1 MANWDNLKAAIQ
13 DVIKENGNE
22 EITGQVLQNT
32 LLSIVNNLG
41 ENATFAG
48 FATPT
53 TNPGTPDGVIFYI
66 ATQQGTYQYF
76 NNLVVNKGE
85 TAIFLYKT
93 SWTKIS
99 VAVAPAVPNILQ
111 NSGKSST
118 AVMSQNAVT
127 TIVGIDDVPQF
138 SDQTSYQ
145 AGDFVRYTGL
155 IFKFTAAHSAGKWK
169 GTDTTPS
176 NLAEYIKA
184 TTGATVE
191 AVQEWGDSET
201 DVMSQKALTDR
212 MFKDRIQKFETTNIY
227 YKGDYVVHDNKLYQ
241 LYYTDSHIGEWDEGV
256 FKEANISEFIL
267 GLGMYASKMG
277 ENTSGNP
284 STEAQRLSY
293 NFIDVA
299 TGHPVC
305 YSFYR
310 ALTKY
315 NDIAY
320 LYYVK
325 SEEIDN
331 PDDFSIGYLGGE
343 PVGLKSEEA
352 PFLCGITKN
361 KTGASTFMEGIGR
374 TYIFNVVGVDFIS
387 TETLGSDRMFSD
399 YEYAFLKENFQLT
412 TNGWRD
418 TAYLRKVSD
427 NTGTARYFVL
437 STNAKVSPSADSRY
451 NMISFKERVFPTVS
465 KSRLISPMWDGTTFT
480 IRQEIL
486 DLFALDSKYD
496 LKDNATALLYVK
508 DCPIIKRFRY
518 KNSVTGDWRELYF
531 DGKDDADRQKIWCWK
546 QAESNEHKEY
556 YLRRE
561 ENGDNNTYYF
571 PVEEM
576 MCRGKVHI
584 SPAPAGGSSDRFA
597 INLFDKG
604 NNLIATSQGYKN
616 TETEFDYL
624 EFTNKVV
631 DTRRTLKYF
640 NGGYANLYLT
650 EEPTNDFVQ
659 PTGSNLVTKYN
670 LINAHVYYKN
680 NRLEPKIQATNIGG
694 AVMYVPCEEGE
705 TYMVGDA
712 VKNNGIANESMH
724 TDNPVI
730 FLDENKS
737 IVSAFTK
744 EQVTYLKG
752 FSTFWNT
759 GDFNIGYNGYIKFTA
774 PAGAKYMYI
783 QVVKCLTPY
792 EGDIT
797 DYPIIVCKEKDVLAA
812 IKTAEKL
819 IYSGVVTGAE
829 ISLPKRNT
837 FKNIWILGDSLAG
850 GRGNLATFEGQ
861 PEAGWLRYF
870 IEAAKPRSVY
880 NSSAGGF
887 TLTDASK
894 TFVDDVVQ
902 SPSRSFI
909 SLLESVIYRY
919 QEQPEVT
926 HDIPTPDYVF
936 ICGCANDMG
945 KTRGTEVT
953 GNFSGVSYIN
963 EADMQSEDINPDSLS
978 YDDLMDK
985 IFIRHNVDNVSYLNE
1000 MNEVP
1005 IFKIAGAVRYI
1016 VLRVGN
1022 LFPNCKFV
1030 VSTNLINAQS
1040 FSYSAQENCNKE
1052 LRWIANRL
1060 SIPVID
1066 VARRTNTP
1074 PLWEYKRQGVE
1085 TLTHRFLAD
1094 GVHFSGGQDSNNEG
1108 FNTSA
1113 AMRMGYLFA
1122 AEFERICEYDSTQN
1136 IETFDFDTYPH
1147 DKNVIFNS

>member
-48 FATPT
+48 LATPT
-53 TNPGTPDGVIFYI
+53 MNPGTPDGVIFYV

-76 NNLVVNKGE
+76 NNLAVNKGE

-93 SWTKIS
+93 NWTKIS
-99 VAVAPAVPNILQ
+99 IAVAPSVPNVLQ
-111 NSGKSST
+111 NSGASAT
-118 AVMSQNAVT
+118 DVMSQNAVT
-127 TIVGIDDVPQF
+127 AIVGIDDVPQF
-138 SDQTSYQ
+138 SEQTSYQ

-155 IFKFTAAHSAGKWK
+155 IFKFSAAHSAGQWK
-169 GTDTTPS
+169 GTDATPS
-176 NLAEYIKA
+176 SLAEYIKA

-201 DVMSQKALTDR
+201 DVMSQKALTDKI
-212 MFKDRIQKFETTNIY
+212 FKNGIRKFESSNQY
-227 YKGDYVVHDNKLYQ
+227 YKGNYVVYDNKLYQ
-241 LYYTDSHIGEWDEGV
+241 LYNTDSYIGEWNANL
-256 FKEANISEFIL
+256 FREANIAEFIL
-267 GLGMYASKMG
+267 GLGMYSSKMN
-277 ENTSGNP
+277 ENTSGDP
-284 STEAQRLSY
+284 ETEAGRLSN
-293 NFIDVA
+293 NFIDVE
-299 TGHPVC
+299 TDHPIC

-310 ALTKY
+310 ALTSY

-325 SEEIDN
+325 SKRVHN
-331 PDDFSIGYLGGE
+331 PDEFDIGYLGGE
-343 PVGLKSEEA
+343 PVGLKEEET
-352 PFLCGITKN
+352 PFLCGISKD
-361 KTGASTFMEGIGR
+361 TFGQNVFHVNGR
-374 TYIFNVVGVDFIS
+374 TYVFS
-387 TETLGSDRMFSD
+387 TEGVEFASADTLSTNRFFSD
-399 YEYAFLKENFQLT
+399 YQYAFLKDNFQLT

-418 TAYLRKVSD
+418 DAYFRKVLD
-427 NTGTARYFVL
+427 NTDTAKYLV
-437 STNAKVSPSADSRY
+437 VSSVAPRVSANKWF
-451 NMISFKERVFPTVS
+451 NMFTFKGDKYPTVS
-465 KSRLISPMWDGTTFT
+465 KSHLLSPMWDGTTFT
-480 IRQEIL
+480 ILQEIL
-486 DLFALDSKYD
+486 DLFGLDSKYD

-561 ENGDNNTYYF
+561 ENSDNNTYYF

-584 SPAPAGGSSDRFA
+584 SPAPAGGKSDWFT

-604 NNLIATSQGYKN
+604 NNLIASSQGDKN
-616 TETEFDYL
+616 TESEFDYL
-624 EFTNKVV
+624 EFSNKVI
-631 DTRRTLKYF
+631 DTRRALKYF

-650 EEPTNDFVQ
+650 EEPTEDFVQ

-670 LINAHVYYKN
+670 LINAHVYYRN
-680 NRLEPKIQATNIGG
+680 NRLEPKIQSTNIGG
-694 AVMYVPCEEGE
+694 AVMYVPCEAGE

-712 VKNNGIANESMH
+712 VKGNGIANESMH
-724 TDNPVI
+724 TTNPVI

-737 IVSAFTK
+737 VVSAFTQ

-752 FSTFWNT
+752 FSTFWNI
-759 GDFNIGYNGYIKFTA
+759 GDSNIGYNGYIKFTA

-783 QVVKCLTPY
+783 QVAKCLTPY

-797 DYPIIVCKEKDVLAA
+797 DYPVIVCKEKDVLAA

-819 IYSGVVTGAE
+819 IYPGVVTGAE

-850 GRGNLATFEGQ
+850 GYGNTSTFEGGSM
-861 PEAGWLRYF
+861 PGWIRYF
-870 IEAAKPRSVY
+870 VDAVKPKSVY
-880 NSSAGGF
+880 NSSAGGY

-902 SPSRSFI
+902 NPSNSFI
-909 SLLESVIYRY
+909 ALLENTISRY
-919 QEQPEVT
+919 NEQPEVA
-926 HDIPTPDYVF
+926 HGIPTPDYVF

-945 KTRGTEVT
+945 KTRDTSVT
-953 GNFSGVSYIN
+953 GNFSTVSYIN
-963 EADMQSEDINPDSLS
+963 QEDVESVDINPDSLS
-978 YDDLMDK
+978 YDDLMDN
-985 IFIRHNVDNVSYLNE
+985 IFIRHNVDNVSYLNT
-1000 MNEVP
+1000 MDEVP

-1060 SIPVID
+1060 SIPVVD
-1066 VARRTNTP
+1066 VARRSNTP
-1074 PLWEYKRQGVE
+1074 PLWEYKRYGVE

-1094 GVHFSGGQDSNNEG
+1094 TVHFYGSSDSANNG

-1122 AEFERICEYDSTQN
+1122 AEFERICEYDSVQN
-1136 IETFDFDTYPH
+1136 IETFDFTTYPH
-1147 DKNVIFNS
+1147 DKNVIYNS

>member
-13 DVIKENGNE
+13 DVIKENDNE

-48 FATPT
+48 IATPT
-53 TNPGTPDGVIFYI
+53 TNPGTPDGVIFYV
-66 ATQQGTYQYF
+66 ATQQGKYQYF
-76 NNLVVNKGE
+76 NKLVVNKGE

-93 SWTKIS
+93 NWTKIS
-99 VAVAPAVPNILQ
+99 IAVAPAVPDVLQ
-111 NSGKSST
+111 NSGTSST
-118 AVMSQNAVT
+118 DVMSQGAVT
-127 TIVGIDDVPQF
+127 AIVGIDDVPQF
-138 SDQTSYQ
+138 SDQTSYKV
-145 AGDFVRYTGL
+145 GDFVRYTGL
-155 IFKFTAAHSAGKWK
+155 IYKFTAAHSAGQWK

-176 NLAEYIKA
+176 SLAEYIKA

-191 AVQEWGDSET
+191 AVQEWGNSQT
-201 DVMSQKALTDR
+201 DVMSQKALTD
-212 MFKDRIQKFETTNIY
+212 K
-227 YKGDYVVHDNKLYQ
+227 
-241 LYYTDSHIGEWDEGV
+241 
-256 FKEANISEFIL
+256 IL
-267 GLGMYASKMG
+267 GGLIPGFSTTTKYEKGQYVMYNNKFYEFTAAKTVGAWSDSVVTETSIIKFIMTHSLYNTMSG
-277 ENTSGNP
+277 KQSGDALTEARRVQRDLYSSRKFPYSPIIYAFPRTLVSGVALAYIYSINKNTSNP
-284 STEAQRLSY
+284 SSSDISY
-293 NFIDVA
+293 LA
-299 TGHPVC
+299 
-305 YSFYR
+305 
-310 ALTKY
+310 
-315 NDIAY
+315 
-320 LYYVK
+320 
-325 SEEIDN
+325 
-331 PDDFSIGYLGGE
+331 GE
-343 PVGLKSEEA
+343 PVGLHATET
-352 PFLCGITKN
+352 PFLCGISRN
-361 KTGASTFMEGIGR
+361 SVGQNGFNANGR
-374 TYIFNVVGVDFIS
+374 TYVFKVDNVDFAS
-387 TETLGSDRMFSD
+387 AKTLGTGRFFSD
-399 YEYAFLKENFQLT
+399 YQYAF
-412 TNGWRD
+412 
-418 TAYLRKVSD
+418 VS
-427 NTGTARYFVL
+427 GTFEIAGNWQNDGYF
-437 STNAKVSPSADSRY
+437 TNANNNGVWPYLIVSSTLPSKDNERLNLFA
-451 NMISFKERVFPTVS
+451 FKELFSPATS
-465 KSRLISPMWDGTTFT
+465 KSYLLSPMWDGTTFT

-561 ENGDNNTYYF
+561 ENSNNNTYYF

-584 SPAPAGGSSDRFA
+584 SPAPAGGNSDWFT

-604 NNLIATSQGYKN
+604 NNLISTSQGDKN

-650 EEPTNDFVQ
+650 EQPTNDFVQ

-670 LINAHVYYKN
+670 LINAHVYYRN
-680 NRLEPKIQATNIGG
+680 SRLEPKIQATNIGG
-694 AVMYVPCEEGE
+694 AVMYVPCEAGE

-712 VKNNGIANESMH
+712 VRNNGIANDSMR

-752 FSTFWNT
+752 FSTFWNI
-759 GDFNIGYNGYIKFTA
+759 GDSNVGYNGYIKFTA
-774 PAGAKYMYI
+774 PAGAKYMCI
-783 QVVKCLTPY
+783 QVAKCLTPY

-797 DYPIIVCKEKDVLAA
+797 DYPVIVCKEKDVLAA

-819 IYSGVVTGAE
+819 IYPGVVTGSE

-850 GRGNLATFEGQ
+850 GYGNTSTFEGQ
-861 PEAGWLRYF
+861 SSAGWIRYF
-870 IEAAKPRSVY
+870 IDAVKPKAVY
-880 NSSAGGF
+880 NSSAGGY

-902 SPSRSFI
+902 SPSNSFVA
-909 SLLESVIYRY
+909 LLENTISRY
-919 QEQPEVT
+919 NEQPEVQ
-926 HDIPTPDYVF
+926 HGMPAPDYVF

-945 KTRGTEVT
+945 KTRGTDVT

-963 EADMQSEDINPDSLS
+963 DADMKSEDINPDSLS
-978 YDDLMDK
+978 YDDLMDT
-985 IFIRHNVDNVSYLNE
+985 IFIRHNVDNVSYLNQ

-1022 LFPNCKFV
+1022 LFPNCKFI

-1060 SIPVID
+1060 SIPVVD

-1094 GVHFSGGQDSNNEG
+1094 GVHFYGGQDSTNNG

-1122 AEFERICEYDSTQN
+1122 SEFERICEYDSVQN
-1136 IETFDFDTYPH
+1136 IETFDFTTYPH

>member
-48 FATPT
+48 LATPA

-76 NNLVVNKGE
+76 NNLAVNKGE

-99 VAVAPAVPNILQ
+99 VAVMPSVPNVLQ
-111 NSGKSST
+111 NSGTSST
-118 AVMSQNAVT
+118 DVMSQNAVT
-127 TIVGIDDVPQF
+127 AIIGIDDVPQF
-138 SDQTSYQ
+138 SEQTSYKV
-145 AGDFVRYTGL
+145 GDFVRYTGL
-155 IFKFTAAHSAGKWK
+155 IFKFTAAHSAGQWK

-176 NLAEYIKA
+176 SLAEYIKA
-184 TTGATVE
+184 TTGAI
-191 AVQEWGDSET
+191 VQEWGDSET
-201 DVMSQKALTDR
+201 DVMSQKALTDKILGGLIPAFSTTSGYEKGQYV
-212 MFKDRIQKFETTNIY
+212 MYNNKFY
-227 YKGDYVVHDNKLYQ
+227 
-241 LYYTDSHIGEWDEGV
+241 
-256 FKEANISEFIL
+256 EFIAAKSRGAWSNSAVKETSIIKFIMTHSL
-267 GLGMYASKMG
+267 Y
-277 ENTSGNP
+277 NTMSGNQSSNP
-284 STEAQRLSY
+284 AIEAQRVQRELYSTTKFPESPVIYAFPKTLVSGVNLAYIYSINNNATSLPSSDDISY
-293 NFIDVA
+293 LA
-299 TGHPVC
+299 
-305 YSFYR
+305 
-310 ALTKY
+310 
-315 NDIAY
+315 
-320 LYYVK
+320 
-325 SEEIDN
+325 
-331 PDDFSIGYLGGE
+331 GE
-343 PVGLKSEEA
+343 PVGVHSTET
-352 PFLCGITKN
+352 PFLCGISRN
-361 KTGASTFMEGIGR
+361 STGQNGFNANGR
-374 TYIFNVVGVDFIS
+374 TYVFKAENIDFAS
-387 TETLGSDRMFSD
+387 AKTLGTGRFFSD
-399 YEYAFLKENFQLT
+399 YEYVFLGPNFEIIGNWKNDGYFAEARNEGVYNYLVVSSTLPREDQE
-412 TNGWRD
+412 WRNLF
-418 TAYLRKVSD
+418 A
-427 NTGTARYFVL
+427 
-437 STNAKVSPSADSRY
+437 
-451 NMISFKERVFPTVS
+451 FKELFCPGMS
-465 KSRLISPMWDGTTFT
+465 KSYLLSPMWDGTTFT
-480 IRQEIL
+480 ILQEIL
-486 DLFALDSKYD
+486 DLFGLDSKYD

-561 ENGDNNTYYF
+561 ENSDNNTYYF

-584 SPAPAGGSSDRFA
+584 SPAPAGSNSDWFT

-604 NNLIATSQGYKN
+604 NNLIATSQGDKN
-616 TETEFDYL
+616 TKTEFDYL

-631 DTRRTLKYF
+631 DTRRTLKHF
-640 NGGYANLYLT
+640 NGGYADLYLT
-650 EEPTNDFVQ
+650 EAPTNDFVQ
-659 PTGSNLVTKYN
+659 PTSSNLVTKYN
-670 LINAHVYYKN
+670 LINAHVYYRN
-680 NRLEPKIQATNIGG
+680 NRLEPKIQSKNIGG
-694 AVMYVPCEEGE
+694 AVMYVPCVEGE
-705 TYMVGDA
+705 TYIVGDA
-712 VKNNGIANESMH
+712 IKGNGIANPSMH
-724 TDNPVI
+724 TNNPVI

-744 EQVTYLKG
+744 EDVTYIKG
-752 FSTFWNT
+752 FSTFWNI
-759 GDFNIGYNGYIKFTA
+759 GNGNIGYNGYIKFTA

-783 QVVKCLTPY
+783 QVALCLTAY

-797 DYPIIVCKEKDVLAA
+797 DYPVIVCKEKDVLAA
-812 IKTAEKL
+812 IKSAEKL
-819 IYSGVVTGAE
+819 IYPGVVTGAE
-829 ISLPKRNT
+829 ISLTKRNT

-850 GRGNLATFEGQ
+850 GYGNLSTFEGGSM
-861 PEAGWLRYF
+861 PGWLRYF
-870 IEAAKPRSVY
+870 VEAVKPKSVY
-880 NSSAGGF
+880 NSSAGGY

-902 SPSRSFI
+902 SPSNSFI
-909 SLLESVIYRY
+909 SLLENTISRY
-919 QEQPEVT
+919 NEQPGVQ
-926 HDIPTPDYVF
+926 HGIPTPDYVF

-945 KTRGTEVT
+945 KSRGTDVT

-963 EADMQSEDINPDSLS
+963 EDDIKSVDINPNSLS
-978 YDDLMDK
+978 YDDLMDN

-1030 VSTNLINAQS
+1030 ISTNVINAQS

-1060 SIPVID
+1060 SIPIVD
-1066 VARRTNTP
+1066 VARRANTP

-1085 TLTHRFLAD
+1085 QMTRRFLAD
-1094 GVHFSGGQDSNNEG
+1094 GVHFYGGADSNSNG

-1113 AMRMGYLFA
+1113 AMRIGYLFA
-1122 AEFERICEYDSTQN
+1122 SEFERICEYDSKQN
-1136 IETFDFDTYPH
+1136 IETFDFVTYPH
-1147 DKNVIFNS
+1147 DKNVIYNS

>member
-48 FATPT
+48 LATPS
-53 TNPGTPDGVIFYI
+53 TNPGTPDGVIFYV

-76 NNLVVNKGE
+76 NNLAVNKGE

-93 SWTKIS
+93 NWTKIS
-99 VAVAPAVPNILQ
+99 IAVAPAVPNVLQ
-111 NSGKSST
+111 NSGASAT
-118 AVMSQNAVT
+118 DVMSQNAVT
-127 TIVGIDDVPQF
+127 AIVGIDDVPQF
-138 SDQTSYQ
+138 SEQTSYQ

-155 IFKFTAAHSAGKWK
+155 IYKFTAAHPAGIWK
-169 GTDTTPS
+169 ATDTTAS
-176 NLAEYIKA
+176 SLAEYIKA

-201 DVMSQKALTDR
+201 DVMSQKALTDKILGALIPAFSTTKTYEKGQYVMYNNKFYEITAAKLAGEWSETAAKETSIIKFIMTHSLYNTMSGNNNGNGLTEAR
-212 MFKDRIQKFETTNIY
+212 RVQRDLYSSQKFPYSPIVYAFPKTLVSGVDLAYIY
-227 YKGDYVVHDNKLYQ
+227 SLNNQVASTLSNK
-241 LYYTDSHIGEWDEGV
+241 D
-256 FKEANISEFIL
+256 IS
-267 GLGMYASKMG
+267 
-277 ENTSGNP
+277 
-284 STEAQRLSY
+284 
-293 NFIDVA
+293 
-299 TGHPVC
+299 
-305 YSFYR
+305 
-310 ALTKY
+310 
-315 NDIAY
+315 Y
-320 LYYVK
+320 LA
-325 SEEIDN
+325 
-331 PDDFSIGYLGGE
+331 GE
-343 PVGLKSEEA
+343 PVGLHSTET
-352 PFLCGITKN
+352 PFLCGISRNSVGKN
-361 KTGASTFMEGIGR
+361 GFNANGR
-374 TYIFNVVGVDFIS
+374 TYVFKVDNVDFAS
-387 TETLGSDRMFSD
+387 AKTLGTGRFFSD
-399 YEYAFLKENFQLT
+399 YQYAFLNTNFVIEGTWQNDAYFT
-412 TNGWRD
+412 KADNGSSYD
-418 TAYLRKVSD
+418 YLIVS
-427 NTGTARYFVL
+427 
-437 STNAKVSPSADSRY
+437 STLPREDDAWLNLFA
-451 NMISFKERVFPTVS
+451 FKEKSDPVMS
-465 KSRLISPMWDGTTFT
+465 KSYLLSPMWDGTTFT
-480 IRQEIL
+480 IREEIL
-486 DLFALDSKYD
+486 DLFGLDSKYD

-561 ENGDNNTYYF
+561 ENSDNNTYYF
-571 PVEEM
+571 PVDEM

-584 SPAPAGGSSDRFA
+584 SPAPAGGNSDWFT

-604 NNLIATSQGYKN
+604 NNLIATSQGDKN
-616 TETEFDYL
+616 TESEFDYL
-624 EFTNKVV
+624 EFSNKVI

-650 EEPTNDFVQ
+650 EEPTEDFVQ

-670 LINAHVYYKN
+670 LINATVIYKN
-680 NRLEPKIQATNIGG
+680 NRIEPAISSANNSG
-694 AVMYVPCEEGE
+694 AVMYVPCEAGE
-705 TYMVGDA
+705 TYMVGNA
-712 VKNNGIANESMH
+712 VKNDGITNESMRAN
-724 TDNPVI
+724 NPVI
-730 FLDENKS
+730 FLDENKN
-737 IVSAFTK
+737 IVSVYTQ
-744 EQVTYLKG
+744 EDVTYLKG
-752 FSTFWNT
+752 FSTFWNI
-759 GDFNIGYNGYIKFTA
+759 GNGNLGYNGYMKFTA
-774 PAGAKYMYI
+774 PAGAKYMYM
-783 QVVKCLTPY
+783 QVAKCLTPY

-797 DYPIIVCKEKDVLAA
+797 DYPVIVCKEKDVLAA
-812 IKTAEKL
+812 IKSAEKL
-819 IYSGVVTGAE
+819 IYKGVVTGNE
-829 ISLPKRNT
+829 ISLTKRNT

-850 GRGNLATFEGQ
+850 GYGNTSTFEGGSM
-861 PEAGWLRYF
+861 PGWLRYF
-870 IEAAKPRSVY
+870 VDAVKPKSVY
-880 NSSAGGF
+880 NSSAGGY

-902 SPSRSFI
+902 NPSKSFI
-909 SLLESVIYRY
+909 ALLENTISRY
-919 QEQPEVT
+919 NEQPEVA
-926 HDIPTPDYVF
+926 HGIPTPDYVF

-945 KTRGTEVT
+945 KTRDTSVT
-953 GNFSGVSYIN
+953 GNFSTVSYIN
-963 EADMQSEDINPDSLS
+963 QEDVESVDINPDSLS
-978 YDDLMDK
+978 YDDLMDN
-985 IFIRHNVDNVSYLNE
+985 IFIRHNVDGASILNE

-1060 SIPVID
+1060 SIPVVD
-1066 VARRTNTP
+1066 VARRSNTP

-1094 GVHFSGGQDSNNEG
+1094 TVHFYGGSDSANKG

-1122 AEFERICEYDSTQN
+1122 AEFERICEYDSVQN
-1136 IETFDFDTYPH
+1136 IETFDFTTYPH
-1147 DKNVIFNS
+1147 DKNVIYNE

>member
-48 FATPT
+48 LARLQ

-76 NNLVVNKGE
+76 NNLTVNKGE

-99 VAVAPAVPNILQ
+99 VAVAPAVPDVLQ
-111 NSGKSST
+111 NSGTSST
-118 AVMSQNAVT
+118 DVMSQGAVT
-127 TIVGIDDVPQF
+127 AIVGIDDVPQF
-138 SDQTSYQ
+138 SDQTSYKT
-145 AGDFVRYTGL
+145 GDFVRYTGI
-155 IFKFTAAHSAGKWK
+155 IFKFTAAHSAGLWK

-176 NLAEYIKA
+176 SLAEYIKA

-191 AVQEWGDSET
+191 AVQDWGDSET

-212 MFKDRIQKFETTNIY
+212 IFKDRIREFATNKTY
-227 YKGDYVVHDNKLYQ
+227 YKGDYVVHDNKLYE
-241 LYYTDSHIGEWDEGV
+241 LYYTDSHIGEWDEGL
-256 FKEANISEFIL
+256 FKEANIAEFIL
-267 GLGMYASKMG
+267 GLGMSSSKMG
-277 ENTSGNP
+277 ENTSGDP
-284 STEAQRLSY
+284 RTEAKRLSHNY
-293 NFIDVA
+293 IDVA

-310 ALTKY
+310 ALTSY

-331 PDDFSIGYLGGE
+331 PDEFAIGYLGGE
-343 PVGLKSEEA
+343 PVGLKEEET
-352 PFLCGITKN
+352 PYLCGISKN
-361 KTGASTFMEGIGR
+361 TIGNAVFNEFGR
-374 TYIFNVVGVDFIS
+374 TYVFNIQGVEFASADTLS
-387 TETLGSDRMFSD
+387 TDRFFSD
-399 YEYAFLKENFQLT
+399 YQYAFLKDNFKLT
-412 TNGWRD
+412 TRGWKNDAYFKKISDD
-418 TAYLRKVSD
+418 TSTAKYLLVSS
-427 NTGTARYFVL
+427 VL
-437 STNAKVSPSADSRY
+437 PSSGADKWF
-451 NMISFKERVFPTVS
+451 NMFTFKEKRFPTVS
-465 KSRLISPMWDGTTFT
+465 KSHLLSPMWDGTTFT

-486 DLFALDSKYD
+486 DLFDLGSKYD

-531 DGKDDADRQKIWCWK
+531 DGKDDADRQKIWFWK

-561 ENGDNNTYYF
+561 ENSDNNTYYF

-584 SPAPAGGSSDRFA
+584 SPAGGNNEWFT

-604 NNLIATSQGYKN
+604 NNLIATSQGDKN

-624 EFTNKVV
+624 EFTHKVV

-670 LINAHVYYKN
+670 LINAHVYYRN
-680 NRLEPKIQATNIGG
+680 SRLEPKIQATNIGG
-694 AVMYVPCEEGE
+694 AVMYVPCKAGE

-712 VKNNGIANESMH
+712 INGNGIANPSMH
-724 TDNPVI
+724 TSNPVI

-759 GDFNIGYNGYIKFTA
+759 NDGNMGYNGYIKFTA
-774 PAGAKYMYI
+774 PAGAKYMCI
-783 QVVKCLTPY
+783 QVAKCLTPY

-797 DYPIIVCKEKDVLAA
+797 DYPVIVCKEKDVLAA

-819 IYSGVVTGAE
+819 IYPGVVTGAE
-829 ISLPKRNT
+829 ISLTKRNT

-850 GRGNLATFEGQ
+850 GYGNLSTFEGRSS
-861 PEAGWLRYF
+861 AGWIRYF
-870 IEAAKPRSVY
+870 IEAAKPKAVN
-880 NSSAGGF
+880 NSSAGGY

-902 SPSRSFI
+902 SPSNSFVA
-909 SLLESVIYRY
+909 LLENTISRY
-919 QEQPEVT
+919 NEQPGVQ
-926 HDIPTPDYVF
+926 HGIPTPDYVF

-945 KTRGTEVT
+945 KSRGTDVT

-963 EADMQSEDINPDSLS
+963 DADMQSEDINPNSLS
-978 YDDLMDK
+978 YDDLMDT

-1030 VSTNLINAQS
+1030 ISTNLINAQS

-1060 SIPVID
+1060 SIPIVD
-1066 VARRTNTP
+1066 VARRANTP

-1085 TLTHRFLAD
+1085 QMTRRFLAD
-1094 GVHFSGGQDSNNEG
+1094 GVHFYGGQDSNNQV

-1122 AEFERICEYDSTQN
+1122 AEFERICEYDSVQN
-1136 IETFDFDTYPH
+1136 IETFDFTTYPH
-1147 DKNVIFNS
+1147 DKNVIYNE

>member
-48 FATPT
+48 VATPDT
-53 TNPGTPDGVIFYI
+53 TPGTPDGAIFYI

-85 TAIFLYKT
+85 VAIFLYKT

-99 VAVAPAVPNILQ
+99 VFVAPSVPNVLQ
-111 NSGKSST
+111 NSGTSST
-118 AVMSQNAVT
+118 DVMSQGAVT
-127 TIVGIDDVPQF
+127 AIVGIDDVPQF
-138 SDQTSYQ
+138 SEQTSYKV
-145 AGDFVRYTGL
+145 GDFVRYTGL
-155 IFKFTAAHSAGKWK
+155 IFKFTAAHSAGQWK

-201 DVMSQKALTDR
+201 DVMSQKALTDKILGGLIPGFSTTTR
-212 MFKDRIQKFETTNIY
+212 YEKGQYVMYNNKFY
-227 YKGDYVVHDNKLYQ
+227 
-241 LYYTDSHIGEWDEGV
+241 
-256 FKEANISEFIL
+256 EFIAAKSAGAWSDSAVQETSIVKFIMTHSL
-267 GLGMYASKMG
+267 Y
-277 ENTSGNP
+277 NTMSGNQ
-284 STEAQRLSY
+284 SGSAAIEAQRVQTDL
-293 NFIDVA
+293 
-299 TGHPVC
+299 
-305 YSFYR
+305 YS
-310 ALTKY
+310 LTKFPNSPIIY
-315 NDIAY
+315 AFPKTLVNGVKLAYIYSINNQATSLPGSDDISY
-320 LYYVK
+320 LA
-325 SEEIDN
+325 
-331 PDDFSIGYLGGE
+331 GE
-343 PVGLKSEEA
+343 PVGVHSTET
-352 PFLCGITKN
+352 PFLCGVSRN
-361 KTGASTFMEGIGR
+361 STGQNGFKANGR
-374 TYIFNVVGVDFIS
+374 TYVFRADNVDFAS
-387 TETLGSDRMFSD
+387 AKTLGTGRFFSD
-399 YEYAFLKENFQLT
+399 YEYVFLGPNFEIVGNWKNDGYFAEAKNEGVYKYLVVSSTLPCKDQE
-412 TNGWRD
+412 WRNLF
-418 TAYLRKVSD
+418 A
-427 NTGTARYFVL
+427 
-437 STNAKVSPSADSRY
+437 
-451 NMISFKERVFPTVS
+451 FKELFSPGMS
-465 KSRLISPMWDGTTFT
+465 KSYLLSPMWDGTTFT
-480 IRQEIL
+480 ILQEIL
-486 DLFALDSKYD
+486 DLFGLDSKYD

-561 ENGDNNTYYF
+561 ENSDNNTYYF

-584 SPAPAGGSSDRFA
+584 SPAPAGGNSDWFT

-604 NNLIATSQGYKN
+604 NNLIATSQGDKN
-616 TETEFDYL
+616 AKTEFDYL

-631 DTRRTLKYF
+631 DTRRILKHF
-640 NGGYANLYLT
+640 NGGYADLYLT
-650 EEPTNDFVQ
+650 EAPTNDFVQ
-659 PTGSNLVTKYN
+659 PTSSNLVTKYN
-670 LINAHVYYKN
+670 LINAAVYYKN
-680 NRLEPKIQATNIGG
+680 NRLEPKIQSENKAG
-694 AVMYVPCEEGE
+694 AVMYVPCVEGE
-705 TYMVGDA
+705 TYIVGDA
-712 VKNNGIANESMH
+712 IRHNGIANDSMR

-744 EQVTYLKG
+744 EDVTYIKG
-752 FSTFWNT
+752 FSTFWNI
-759 GDFNIGYNGYIKFTA
+759 GNSNIGYNGYIKFTA

-783 QVVKCLTPY
+783 QVALCLTAY

-797 DYPIIVCKEKDVLAA
+797 DYPVIVCKEKDVLAA
-812 IKTAEKL
+812 IKSAEKL
-819 IYSGVVTGAE
+819 IYPGVVTGAE
-829 ISLPKRNT
+829 ISLTKRNT

-850 GRGNLATFEGQ
+850 GYGNLSTFEGGSM
-861 PEAGWLRYF
+861 PGWLRYF
-870 IEAAKPRSVY
+870 VEAVKPKSVY
-880 NSSAGGF
+880 NSSAGGN

-902 SPSRSFI
+902 SPSNSFI
-909 SLLESVIYRY
+909 SLLENTISRY
-919 QEQPEVT
+919 NEQPGVQ
-926 HDIPTPDYVF
+926 HGIPTPDYVF
-936 ICGCANDMG
+936 ICGCSNDMG
-945 KTRGTEVT
+945 KSRGTDVT

-963 EADMQSEDINPDSLS
+963 EDDIKSVDINPNSLS
-978 YDDLMDK
+978 YDDLMDN

-1030 VSTNLINAQS
+1030 ISTNVINAQS

-1060 SIPVID
+1060 SIPIVD
-1066 VARRTNTP
+1066 VARRANTP
-1074 PLWEYKRQGVE
+1074 PLWEYKRQSVE
-1085 TLTHRFLAD
+1085 QMTRRFLAD
-1094 GVHFSGGQDSNNEG
+1094 GVHFYGGADSNSNG

-1113 AMRMGYLFA
+1113 AMRIGYLFA
-1122 AEFERICEYDSTQN
+1122 SEFERICEYDSKQN
-1136 IETFDFDTYPH
+1136 IETFDFVTYPH
-1147 DKNVIFNS
+1147 DKNVIYNS

>member
-48 FATPT
+48 LAIPT
-53 TNPGTPDGVIFYI
+53 TNPGTPDGVIFYV

-76 NNLVVNKGE
+76 NNLAVNKGE

-93 SWTKIS
+93 NWTKIS
-99 VAVAPAVPNILQ
+99 IAVAPAVPNVLQ
-111 NSGKSST
+111 NSGNSN
-118 AVMSQNAVT
+118 ADVMSQNAVT
-127 TIVGIDDVPQF
+127 AIVGIDDVPQF
-138 SDQTSYQ
+138 SQLTSYQ
-145 AGDFVRYTGL
+145 AGEFVRYTGL
-155 IFKFTAAHSAGKWK
+155 IFKFTAAHSAGIWK

-176 NLAEYIKA
+176 SLAEYIKA
-184 TTGATVE
+184 TTGASVE

-201 DVMSQKALTDR
+201 DVMSQKALTD
-212 MFKDRIQKFETTNIY
+212 K
-227 YKGDYVVHDNKLYQ
+227 
-241 LYYTDSHIGEWDEGV
+241 
-256 FKEANISEFIL
+256 IL
-267 GLGMYASKMG
+267 GGLIPEFSTTTKYEKGQYVMYNNKFYEFTAAKRAGAWSDSVVKETSLIKFIMTHSLY
-277 ENTSGNP
+277 NTMSGGRGNNALMEAGYVQRGLYNTQNFP
-284 STEAQRLSY
+284 SSPIIYTFPRILSTEGNGIDLAYIYSIHEQQKLLGNHDISY
-293 NFIDVA
+293 LA
-299 TGHPVC
+299 
-305 YSFYR
+305 
-310 ALTKY
+310 
-315 NDIAY
+315 
-320 LYYVK
+320 
-325 SEEIDN
+325 
-331 PDDFSIGYLGGE
+331 GE
-343 PVGLKSEEA
+343 PVGLHATET
-352 PFLCGITKN
+352 PFLCGISRN
-361 KTGASTFMEGIGR
+361 SIGQNGFNANGR
-374 TYIFNVVGVDFIS
+374 TYVFKVDNVDFAS
-387 TETLGSDRMFSD
+387 AYTLGAGRFFSD
-399 YEYAFLKENFQLT
+399 YEYVFLNKNFVKAGNWQNDGYFQKVENPSVYK
-412 TNGWRD
+412 
-418 TAYLRKVSD
+418 YLIVS
-427 NTGTARYFVL
+427 
-437 STNAKVSPSADSRY
+437 STLPSEDDEWLNLFA
-451 NMISFKERVFPTVS
+451 FKESSNPVMS
-465 KSRLISPMWDGTTFT
+465 KSYLLSPMWDGTTFT

-561 ENGDNNTYYF
+561 ENSNNNTYYF

-584 SPAPAGGSSDRFA
+584 SPAPAGGSSDWFT

-604 NNLIATSQGYKN
+604 NNLIATSQGDKN
-616 TETEFDYL
+616 TVTEFDYL
-624 EFTNKVV
+624 EFTNKVI

-650 EEPTNDFVQ
+650 EEPTADFVQ

-670 LINAHVYYKN
+670 LINAHVYYRN
-680 NRLEPKIQATNIGG
+680 SRLEPKIQSTNIGG

-705 TYMVGDA
+705 TYIVGNA
-712 VKNNGIANESMH
+712 VKGDGITNESMR
-724 TDNPVI
+724 TVNPVI
-730 FLDENKS
+730 FLDENKN
-737 IVSAFTK
+737 IVSVYTQ
-744 EQVTYLKG
+744 EDVTYLKG
-752 FSTFWNT
+752 FSTFWNI
-759 GDFNIGYNGYIKFTA
+759 GNGNPGYNGYMKFTA
-774 PAGAKYMYI
+774 PAGAKYMYM
-783 QVVKCLTPY
+783 QVAKCLTPY

-797 DYPIIVCKEKDVLAA
+797 DYPVIVCKEKDILAA
-812 IKTAEKL
+812 IKSAEKL
-819 IYSGVVTGAE
+819 IYKGVVTGDE
-829 ISLPKRNT
+829 IALTKRNT

-850 GRGNLATFEGQ
+850 GYGNTSTFEGESM
-861 PEAGWLRYF
+861 PGWIRYF
-870 IEAAKPRSVY
+870 VDAVKPKSVY
-880 NSSAGGF
+880 NSSAGGY

-894 TFVDDVVQ
+894 TFIDDVVQ
-902 SPSRSFI
+902 NPSNSFI
-909 SLLESVIYRY
+909 SLLENTISRY
-919 QEQPEVT
+919 NEQPDVS
-926 HDIPTPDYVF
+926 HGIPTPDYVF

-945 KTRGTEVT
+945 KTRDTSVT

-963 EADMQSEDINPDSLS
+963 DDDMKSVDINPDSLS
-978 YDDLMDK
+978 YDDLMDN
-985 IFIRHNVDNVSYLNE
+985 IFIRHNVDNVSILNE

-1085 TLTHRFLAD
+1085 QITRRYLAD
-1094 GVHFSGGQDSNNEG
+1094 GVHFYGGQDSNNKG

-1122 AEFERICEYDSTQN
+1122 SEFERICEYDSVQN
-1136 IETFDFDTYPH
+1136 IETFDFVTYPH
-1147 DKNVIFNS
+1147 DKNVIYNE

>member
-48 FATPT
+48 LATPA

-76 NNLVVNKGE
+76 NNLAVNKGE

-93 SWTKIS
+93 SWTKIR
-99 VAVAPAVPNILQ
+99 VAVMPSVPNVLQ
-111 NSGKSST
+111 NSGTSST
-118 AVMSQNAVT
+118 DVMSQGAVT
-127 TIVGIDDVPQF
+127 AIVGIDDVPQF
-138 SDQTSYQ
+138 SEQTSYKV
-145 AGDFVRYTGL
+145 GDFVRYTGL
-155 IFKFTAAHSAGKWK
+155 IFKFTAAHSAGQWK

-176 NLAEYIKA
+176 SLAEYIKA
-184 TTGATVE
+184 TTGAI
-191 AVQEWGDSET
+191 VQEWGDSET
-201 DVMSQKALTDR
+201 AVMSQKALTDKI
-212 MFKDRIQKFETTNIY
+212 FKNGIQKFASSNLY
-227 YKGDYVVHDNKLYQ
+227 YRGDYVVYDNKLYQ
-241 LYYTDSHIGEWDEGV
+241 LYNTDSHQGEWNANL
-256 FKEANISEFIL
+256 FREANIAEFIL
-267 GLGMYASKMG
+267 GLGMYSSKMD
-277 ENTSGNP
+277 ENTSGDP
-284 STEAQRLSY
+284 ETEAGRLSN
-293 NFIDVA
+293 NFIDVE
-299 TGHPVC
+299 TDHPVC

-310 ALTKY
+310 TLTRY

-325 SEEIDN
+325 SKRINN
-331 PDDFSIGYLGGE
+331 PDDFDIGYLGGE
-343 PVGLKSEEA
+343 PVGLKEEET
-352 PFLCGITKN
+352 PFLCGISKN
-361 KTGASTFMEGIGR
+361 TTGQNVFNVNGR
-374 TYIFNVVGVDFIS
+374 TYVFNIEGVEFASADTLS
-387 TETLGSDRMFSD
+387 TDRFFKD
-399 YEYAFLKENFQLT
+399 YQYAFLKDNFQLT

-418 TAYLRKVSD
+418 DAYFKKVLD
-427 NTGTARYFVL
+427 NT
-437 STNAKVSPSADSRY
+437 STSKYLVVSSVAPRVGADKWF
-451 NMISFKERVFPTVS
+451 NMFTFKENKYPTVS
-465 KSRLISPMWDGTTFT
+465 KSHLLSPMWDGTTFT
-480 IRQEIL
+480 ILQEIL
-486 DLFALDSKYD
+486 DLFGLDSKYD

-561 ENGDNNTYYF
+561 ENSDNNTYYF

-584 SPAPAGGSSDRFA
+584 SPAPAGGNSDWFT

-604 NNLIATSQGYKN
+604 NNLIATSQGDKN

-631 DTRRTLKYF
+631 DTRRSLKHF
-640 NGGYANLYLT
+640 NGGYADLYLT
-650 EEPTNDFVQ
+650 EAPTNDFVQ
-659 PTGSNLVTKYN
+659 PTSSNLVTKYN
-670 LINAHVYYKN
+670 LINAHVYYLN
-680 NRLEPKIQATNIGG
+680 NRLEPMIQSRNIGG
-694 AVMYVPCEEGE
+694 AVMYVPCVEGE
-705 TYMVGDA
+705 TYIVGDA
-712 VKNNGIANESMH
+712 ISGNGIANESMR
-724 TDNPVI
+724 TKNPVI

-744 EQVTYLKG
+744 EDVTYIKG
-752 FSTFWNT
+752 FSTFWNI
-759 GDFNIGYNGYIKFTA
+759 GNGNIGYNGYIKFTA

-783 QVVKCLTPY
+783 QVALCLTAY

-797 DYPIIVCKEKDVLAA
+797 DYPVIVCKEKDVLAA
-812 IKTAEKL
+812 IKSAEKL
-819 IYSGVVTGAE
+819 IYPGVVTGAE
-829 ISLPKRNT
+829 ISLTKRNT

-850 GRGNLATFEGQ
+850 GYGNLSTFEGASV
-861 PEAGWLRYF
+861 PGWLRYF
-870 IEAAKPRSVY
+870 AEAAKPKSVY
-880 NSSAGGF
+880 NASAGGY

-902 SPSRSFI
+902 SPSNSFI
-909 SLLESVIYRY
+909 SLLENTISRY
-919 QEQPEVT
+919 KEQPGVQ
-926 HDIPTPDYVF
+926 HGIPTPDYVF

-945 KTRGTEVT
+945 KSRGTDVT

-963 EADMQSEDINPDSLS
+963 EDDIKSVDINPNSLS
-978 YDDLMDK
+978 YDDLMDN

-1022 LFPNCKFV
+1022 LFPDCKFV
-1030 VSTNLINAQS
+1030 ISTNVINAQS

-1060 SIPVID
+1060 SIPIVD

-1074 PLWEYKRQGVE
+1074 PLWEYKRQSVE
-1085 TLTHRFLAD
+1085 QMTHRFLAD
-1094 GVHFSGGQDSNNEG
+1094 GVHFYGGADSNSKG

-1113 AMRMGYLFA
+1113 AMRIGYLFA
-1122 AEFERICEYDSTQN
+1122 SEFERICEYDSKQN
-1136 IETFDFDTYPH
+1136 IETFDFVTYPH

>member
-22 EITGQVLQNT
+22 EITGPVLQNT

-48 FATPT
+48 LATPA
-53 TNPGTPDGVIFYI
+53 TNPGTPDGVIFYV

-76 NNLVVNKGE
+76 NKLVVNKGE

-99 VAVAPAVPNILQ
+99 VAVAPPVLQ
-111 NSGKSST
+111 NSGTSSED
-118 AVMSQNAVT
+118 VMSQNAVT
-127 TIVGIDDVPQF
+127 EIVGIDDVPQF
-138 SDQTSYQ
+138 SDQTSYKT
-145 AGDFVRYTGL
+145 GDFVRYTGL
-155 IFKFTAAHSAGKWK
+155 IFKFTAAHSAGTWK

-176 NLAEYIKA
+176 SLAEYLKA
-184 TTGATVE
+184 
-191 AVQEWGDSET
+191 
-201 DVMSQKALTDR
+201 
-212 MFKDRIQKFETTNIY
+212 
-227 YKGDYVVHDNKLYQ
+227 
-241 LYYTDSHIGEWDEGV
+241 
-256 FKEANISEFIL
+256 
-267 GLGMYASKMG
+267 
-277 ENTSGNP
+277 TSGNTQAKAVTLEKAPYIMHMHYYPTGSRWQIARGNKIILLDVSNVSSIQFADNIPLSPISSIVGMFIIWLDESKTPIGNKIISAGLKVDLP
-284 STEAQRLSY
+284 SNAKYVFLEGTFDDNDLIGNYWLSVELKD
-293 NFIDVA
+293 NIGF
-299 TGHPVC
+299 
-305 YSFYR
+305 
-310 ALTKY
+310 
-315 NDIAY
+315 
-320 LYYVK
+320 
-325 SEEIDN
+325 SEEQLYTI
-331 PDDFSIGYLGGE
+331 PDVWD
-343 PVGLKSEEA
+343 
-352 PFLCGITKN
+352 
-361 KTGASTFMEGIGR
+361 GR
-374 TYIFNVVGVDFIS
+374 TYTINKTFFPVGSVGNN
-387 TETLGSDRMFSD
+387 TEVTD
-399 YEYAFLKENFQLT
+399 N
-412 TNGWRD
+412 N
-418 TAYLRKVSD
+418 TAS
-427 NTGTARYFVL
+427 
-437 STNAKVSPSADSRY
+437 
-451 NMISFKERVFPTVS
+451 
-465 KSRLISPMWDGTTFT
+465 
-480 IRQEIL
+480 
-486 DLFALDSKYD
+486 
-496 LKDNATALLYVK
+496 LYVRK
-508 DCPIIKRFRY
+508 CPNINRFRY
-518 KNSVTGDWRELYF
+518 TNTETEDVRELYF
-531 DGKDDADRQKIWCWK
+531 NGINRDNIWEWE

-561 ENGDNNTYYF
+561 ENSDNNTYYF

-584 SPAPAGGSSDRFA
+584 SPAPVAGQNDWFT

-604 NNLIATSQGYKN
+604 NNLIASSQGDKDS
-616 TETEFDYL
+616 ETEFDYL

-631 DTRRTLKYF
+631 DTRRMVKDF
-640 NGGYANLYLT
+640 NQGYANLYLT
-650 EEPTNDFVQ
+650 EQPTNDFVQ

-670 LINAHVYYKN
+670 LINAHVQYRN
-680 NRLEPKIQATNIGG
+680 NRLEPKIQPTNRGG

-712 VKNNGIANESMH
+712 IKHNGIANPSMH
-724 TDNPVI
+724 TTNPVI

-737 IVSAFTK
+737 VVRAFTQ
-744 EQVTYLKG
+744 EDVTYLKG

-759 GDFNIGYNGYIKFTA
+759 GDGNIGYNGYMKFTA

-783 QVVKCLTPY
+783 QVALCLAPY
-792 EGDIT
+792 NEGDIT
-797 DYPIIVCKEKDVLAA
+797 DYPVIVCKEKDVLAA

-819 IYSGVVTGAE
+819 IYPGVVTGAE
-829 ISLPKRNT
+829 ISLTKRNT

-850 GRGNLATFEGQ
+850 GYGNTSTFEGGSM
-861 PEAGWLRYF
+861 PGWIRYF
-870 IEAAKPRSVY
+870 VDAVKPKAVY
-880 NSSAGGF
+880 NSSAGGY

-902 SPSRSFI
+902 SPSNSFVA
-909 SLLESVIYRY
+909 LLENTISRY
-919 QEQPEVT
+919 NEQPDG
-926 HDIPTPDYVF
+926 HNGIPTPDYVF

-945 KTRGTEVT
+945 KTRGTDVT

-963 EADMQSEDINPDSLS
+963 EADLQSEDINPDSLS

-985 IFIRHNVDNVSYLNE
+985 IFIRHNVDYDSYLNE

-1085 TLTHRFLAD
+1085 EMTRRFLAD
-1094 GVHFSGGQDSNNEG
+1094 GVHFYGSADSENKA

-1122 AEFERICEYDSTQN
+1122 SEFERICEYDSVQN
-1136 IETFDFDTYPH
+1136 IETFDFTTYPH

>member
-13 DVIKENGNE
+13 DVIKKNGNE

-66 ATQQGTYQYF
+66 ATQRGTYQYF
-76 NNLVVNKGE
+76 DKNAVYKGE
-85 TAIFLYKT
+85 IAIFWYKT
-93 SWTKIS
+93 NWTKIS
-99 VAVAPAVPNILQ
+99 VAVVPPVLQ
-111 NSGKSST
+111 NSGTS
-118 AVMSQNAVT
+118 AEDVMSQNAVT
-127 TIVGIDDVPQF
+127 AIVGIDDVPQF
-138 SDQTSYQ
+138 SDQTSYK
-145 AGDFVRYTGL
+145 AGQIVRYTGL
-155 IFKFTAAHSAGKWK
+155 IFKFTVAHSAGLWK

-176 NLAEYIKA
+176 SLAEYIKA
-184 TTGATVE
+184 TTGNTQAKAVTLEKAPYIMHMHYYPLDGGRWQMAQGSKIFLLDASNVSSIQFADQIPLQALSPTVGLYIIWLDE
-191 AVQEWGDSET
+191 SKTVINSNKISAGLKVGLPSNAKYVFLEGNFDDNDLIGNYWLSVTLKDNIGFSEEQLYTIPDVWDGRTYTINKTFFPVGSVGNKTELVDNNTASLYVRKCPNINRFRYTNSET
-201 DVMSQKALTDR
+201 D
-212 MFKDRIQKFETTNIY
+212 
-227 YKGDYVVHDNKLYQ
+227 
-241 LYYTDSHIGEWDEGV
+241 
-256 FKEANISEFIL
+256 
-267 GLGMYASKMG
+267 
-277 ENTSGNP
+277 
-284 STEAQRLSY
+284 
-293 NFIDVA
+293 DV
-299 TGHPVC
+299 
-305 YSFYR
+305 
-310 ALTKY
+310 
-315 NDIAY
+315 
-320 LYYVK
+320 
-325 SEEIDN
+325 
-331 PDDFSIGYLGGE
+331 
-343 PVGLKSEEA
+343 
-352 PFLCGITKN
+352 
-361 KTGASTFMEGIGR
+361 
-374 TYIFNVVGVDFIS
+374 
-387 TETLGSDRMFSD
+387 
-399 YEYAFLKENFQLT
+399 
-412 TNGWRD
+412 
-418 TAYLRKVSD
+418 
-427 NTGTARYFVL
+427 
-437 STNAKVSPSADSRY
+437 
-451 NMISFKERVFPTVS
+451 
-465 KSRLISPMWDGTTFT
+465 
-480 IRQEIL
+480 
-486 DLFALDSKYD
+486 
-496 LKDNATALLYVK
+496 
-508 DCPIIKRFRY
+508 
-518 KNSVTGDWRELYF
+518 RELYF
-531 DGKDDADRQKIWCWK
+531 NGINRDNIWEWE

-561 ENGDNNTYYF
+561 ENSDNNTYYF

-584 SPAPAGGSSDRFA
+584 SPAPAGGNSDWFA

-604 NNLIATSQGYKN
+604 NNLIATSQGDSN
-616 TETEFDYL
+616 AETEFDYL

-631 DTRRTLKYF
+631 DTRRLLKDF
-640 NGGYANLYLT
+640 NRGYANLYLT

-680 NRLEPKIQATNIGG
+680 NRLEPRIQATNKGG

-712 VKNNGIANESMH
+712 VKGNGIANMSMH
-724 TDNPVI
+724 RDNPVI

-752 FSTFWNT
+752 FSTFWNI
-759 GDFNIGYNGYIKFTA
+759 GNGNQGYNGYMKFTA
-774 PAGAKYMYI
+774 PAGAKYMCI
-783 QVVKCLTPY
+783 QVALCLTPY

-797 DYPIIVCKEKDVLAA
+797 DYPVIVCKEKDVLAA

-819 IYSGVVTGAE
+819 IYPGVVTGAE

-850 GRGNLATFEGQ
+850 GYGNLSTFEGGSM
-861 PEAGWLRYF
+861 PGWIRYF
-870 IEAAKPRSVY
+870 VDAVKPKSVY
-880 NSSAGGF
+880 NSSAGGY

-909 SLLESVIYRY
+909 SLLENTISRY
-919 QEQPEVT
+919 QAQPEVQ
-926 HDIPTPDYVF
+926 HGIPTPDYVF

-945 KTRGTEVT
+945 KTRGTDVT

-963 EADMQSEDINPDSLS
+963 EADIQSEDINPDSLS

-985 IFIRHNVDNVSYLNE
+985 IFIRHNVDKVSYLNG

-1060 SIPVID
+1060 SIPVVD

-1094 GVHFSGGQDSNNEG
+1094 GVHFYGGQDSNNKE

-1122 AEFERICEYDSTQN
+1122 SEFERICEYDSVQN
-1136 IETFDFDTYPH
+1136 IETFDFTTYPH

>member
-48 FATPT
+48 IATLT
-53 TNPGTPDGVIFYI
+53 TNPGTPDGVIYYI

-76 NNLVVNKGE
+76 NNLAVNKGE
-85 TAIFLYKT
+85 VAIFWYKT

-99 VAVAPAVPNILQ
+99 VAVVPAVLQ
-111 NSGKSST
+111 NSGTSST
-118 AVMSQNAVT
+118 DVMSQGAVT
-127 TIVGIDDVPQF
+127 AIVGIDDVPQF
-138 SDQTSYQ
+138 SEQTSYQ

-155 IFKFTAAHSAGKWK
+155 IFKFTAAHSAGQWK

-176 NLAEYIKA
+176 SLAEYIKA
-184 TTGATVE
+184 TTGAI
-191 AVQEWGDSET
+191 VQEWGDSET
-201 DVMSQKALTDR
+201 SAMSQKALTNKI
-212 MFKDRIQKFETTNIY
+212 FKNGIQEFASTNLY
-227 YKGDYVVHDNKLYQ
+227 YRGNYVVHDNKLYQ
-241 LYYTDSHIGEWDEGV
+241 LYNTDSYQGEWNGNL
-256 FKEANISEFIL
+256 FREANIAEFIL
-267 GLGMYASKMG
+267 ALGMYSSKMG
-277 ENTSGNP
+277 ENTSGDP
-284 STEAQRLSY
+284 ETEAGRLSN
-293 NFIDVA
+293 NFIDTT
-299 TGHPVC
+299 TGHPIC

-310 ALTKY
+310 ALTRY

-325 SEEIDN
+325 SNRIDN
-331 PDDFSIGYLGGE
+331 PDEFDIGYLGGE
-343 PVGLKSEEA
+343 PVGLNEEET
-352 PFLCGITKN
+352 PFLCGISKN
-361 KTGASTFMEGIGR
+361 TTGNNVFHPNGR
-374 TYIFNVVGVDFIS
+374 TYVFNIEGVEFTSADTLS
-387 TETLGSDRMFSD
+387 TDRFFSD
-399 YEYAFLKENFQLT
+399 YQYAFLKDNFQLT
-412 TNGWRD
+412 TNGWKD
-418 TAYLRKVSD
+418 DAYLKKVSD
-427 NTGTARYFVL
+427 NTATAKYLV
-437 STNAKVSPSADSRY
+437 VSSMSPRVAVDKWL
-451 NMISFKERVFPTVS
+451 NLFTFKENKYPAVS
-465 KSRLISPMWDGTTFT
+465 KSHLLSPMWDGTTFT
-480 IRQEIL
+480 ILQEIL

-561 ENGDNNTYYF
+561 ENSDNNTYYF

-584 SPAPAGGSSDRFA
+584 SPAPAGGNSDWFT

-604 NNLIATSQGYKN
+604 NNLIATSQGDKN

-631 DTRRTLKYF
+631 DTRRTLKHF
-640 NGGYANLYLT
+640 NGGYADLYLT
-650 EEPTNDFVQ
+650 EAPTNDFVQ
-659 PTGSNLVTKYN
+659 PTSSNLVTKYN
-670 LINAHVYYKN
+670 LINAHVYYRN
-680 NRLEPKIQATNIGG
+680 NRLEPKVQSENKAG
-694 AVMYVPCEEGE
+694 AVMYVPCVAGE
-705 TYMVGDA
+705 TYIVGDA
-712 VKNNGIANESMH
+712 IRHNGIANESMRK
-724 TDNPVI
+724 DNPVI

-744 EQVTYLKG
+744 EDVTYIKG
-752 FSTFWNT
+752 FSTFWNI
-759 GDFNIGYNGYIKFTA
+759 GDNNLGYNGYIKFTA

-783 QVVKCLTPY
+783 QVATCLTAY

-797 DYPIIVCKEKDVLAA
+797 DYPVIVCKEKDVLAA
-812 IKTAEKL
+812 IKSAEKL
-819 IYSGVVTGAE
+819 IYPGLVTGAE
-829 ISLPKRNT
+829 ISLTKRNT
-837 FKNIWILGDSLAG
+837 FKNIWVLGDSLAG
-850 GRGNLATFEGQ
+850 GYGNLSTFEGGSM
-861 PEAGWLRYF
+861 PGWLRYF
-870 IEAAKPRSVY
+870 VEAVKPKSVY
-880 NSSAGGF
+880 NSSAGGY

-902 SPSRSFI
+902 SPSNSFI
-909 SLLESVIYRY
+909 SLLENTISRY
-919 QEQPEVT
+919 NEQPGVQ
-926 HDIPTPDYVF
+926 HGIPTPDYVF

-945 KTRGTEVT
+945 KSRGTDVT

-963 EADMQSEDINPDSLS
+963 EDDIKSVDINPNSLS
-978 YDDLMDK
+978 YDDLMDN

-1022 LFPNCKFV
+1022 LFPDCKFV
-1030 VSTNLINAQS
+1030 ISTNVINAQS

-1060 SIPVID
+1060 SIPIVD
-1066 VARRTNTP
+1066 VARRANTP
-1074 PLWEYKRQGVE
+1074 PLWEYKRQSVE
-1085 TLTHRFLAD
+1085 QMTHRFLAD
-1094 GVHFSGGQDSNNEG
+1094 GVHFYGGADSNSNG

-1113 AMRMGYLFA
+1113 AMRIGYLFA
-1122 AEFERICEYDSTQN
+1122 SEFERICEYDSKQN
-1136 IETFDFDTYPH
+1136 IETFDFVTYPH
-1147 DKNVIFNS
+1147 DKNVIYNS

>member
-48 FATPT
+48 LATPT
-53 TNPGTPDGVIFYI
+53 TNPGTPDGVIFYV

-76 NNLVVNKGE
+76 NNLAVNKGE

-93 SWTKIS
+93 NWTKIS
-99 VAVAPAVPNILQ
+99 IAVAPAVPNVLQ
-111 NSGKSST
+111 SSGNSS
-118 AVMSQNAVT
+118 ADVMSQNAVT
-127 TIVGIDDVPQF
+127 AIVGIDDVPQF
-138 SDQTSYQ
+138 SERTSYQ

-155 IFKFTAAHSAGKWK
+155 IYKFTAAHPAGMWK
-169 GTDTTPS
+169 GTDITAS
-176 NLAEYIKA
+176 SLAEYIKA

-201 DVMSQKALTDR
+201 DVMSQKALTD
-212 MFKDRIQKFETTNIY
+212 K
-227 YKGDYVVHDNKLYQ
+227 
-241 LYYTDSHIGEWDEGV
+241 
-256 FKEANISEFIL
+256 IL
-267 GLGMYASKMG
+267 GGLIPEFTTTRTYEKGQYVMYNDKFYEFTSAKSAGAWSDSYVKETSIIKFIMTHSLY
-277 ENTSGNP
+277 NTMSGNQ
-284 STEAQRLSY
+284 SGNALTEARRVQGTLYNNTNFPYSPIVYAFPRTLNSGVDLTYIYSVNNLTSSTLMSTDISY
-293 NFIDVA
+293 
-299 TGHPVC
+299 
-305 YSFYR
+305 
-310 ALTKY
+310 
-315 NDIAY
+315 IA
-320 LYYVK
+320 
-325 SEEIDN
+325 
-331 PDDFSIGYLGGE
+331 GE
-343 PVGLKSEEA
+343 PKGVHATET
-352 PFLCGITKN
+352 PFLCGISKDSIGN
-361 KTGASTFMEGIGR
+361 SVFNANGR
-374 TYIFNVVGVDFIS
+374 TYVFKVNNVDWVSAG
-387 TETLGSDRMFSD
+387 TLGAGRFFMD
-399 YEYAFLKENFQLT
+399 YEYAFLDSNFAVVGT
-412 TNGWRD
+412 WMDN
-418 TAYLRKVSD
+418 AYFKYAKGGSNLVYLVVTSTKLRTD
-427 NTGTARYFVL
+427 DEWLNLFA
-437 STNAKVSPSADSRY
+437 
-451 NMISFKERVFPTVS
+451 FKEYSDPVMS
-465 KSRLISPMWDGTTFT
+465 KSYLLSPMWDGTTFT

-561 ENGDNNTYYF
+561 ENSDNNTYYF
-571 PVEEM
+571 PVDEM

-584 SPAPAGGSSDRFA
+584 SPAPAGGNSDWFT
-597 INLFDKG
+597 INIFDKG
-604 NNLIATSQGYKN
+604 NNLIATSLGDKN
-616 TETEFDYL
+616 TEAEFDYL
-624 EFTNKVV
+624 EFSHKVV
-631 DTRRTLKYF
+631 DTRRSKKYF
-640 NGGYANLYLT
+640 NGDYANLYLT
-650 EEPTNDFVQ
+650 EEPTEDFVQ

-680 NRLEPKIQATNIGG
+680 SRLEPKIQDTNIGG
-694 AVMYVPCEEGE
+694 AVMYVPCEAGE

-712 VKNNGIANESMH
+712 IKNNGINSESMH
-724 TDNPVI
+724 TTNPVV
-730 FLDENKS
+730 FLDENKAV
-737 IVSAFTK
+737 VSAYT
-744 EQVTYLKG
+744 QSDVTYLKG
-752 FSTFWNT
+752 FSTFWNIGNT
-759 GDFNIGYNGYIKFTA
+759 NLGYNGYIKFTA
-774 PAGAKYMYI
+774 PAGAKYMSI
-783 QVVKCLTPY
+783 QVAKCLTPY
-792 EGDIT
+792 GGDIT
-797 DYPIIVCKEKDVLAA
+797 DYPVIVCKEKDILAA
-812 IKTAEKL
+812 IKGAEKL
-819 IYSGVVTGAE
+819 SYKGVVTGEE
-829 ISLPKRNT
+829 IALTKRNT

-850 GRGNLATFEGQ
+850 GYGNTSTFEGESM
-861 PEAGWLRYF
+861 PGWLRYF
-870 IEAAKPRSVY
+870 VDAVKPKSVY
-880 NSSAGGF
+880 NSSAGGY

-902 SPSRSFI
+902 NPSNSFI
-909 SLLESVIYRY
+909 SLLENTISRY
-919 QEQPEVT
+919 NEQPEVA
-926 HDIPTPDYVF
+926 HGIPTPDYVF

-945 KTRGTEVT
+945 KTRDTSVT
-953 GNFSGVSYIN
+953 GNFSTVSYIN
-963 EADMQSEDINPDSLS
+963 QEDLESVDINPNSLS
-978 YDDLMDK
+978 YDDLMDN
-985 IFIRHNVDNVSYLNE
+985 IFIRHNVDNVSILNE

-1066 VARRTNTP
+1066 VARRSNTP
-1074 PLWEYKRQGVE
+1074 PLWEYKHQGVE

-1094 GVHFSGGQDSNNEG
+1094 SVHFYGGADSDSKG

-1122 AEFERICEYDSTQN
+1122 SEFERICEYDSVQN
-1136 IETFDFDTYPH
+1136 IETFDFTTYPH
-1147 DKNVIFNS
+1147 DKNVIYNE

>member
-1 MANWDNLKAAIQ
+1 MANWDNLKTAIQ

-48 FATPT
+48 LATPT
-53 TNPGTPDGVIFYI
+53 TNPGTPDGVIYYI

-99 VAVAPAVPNILQ
+99 IAVMPSVPNVLQ
-111 NSGKSST
+111 NSGTSST
-118 AVMSQNAVT
+118 DVMSQNAVT
-127 TIVGIDDVPQF
+127 AIVGIDDVPQF
-138 SDQTSYQ
+138 SEQTSYKV
-145 AGDFVRYTGL
+145 GDFVRYTGL
-155 IFKFTAAHSAGKWK
+155 IFKFTAAHSAGQWK

-184 TTGATVE
+184 ATGATVE

-201 DVMSQKALTDR
+201 DVMSQKALTD
-212 MFKDRIQKFETTNIY
+212 K
-227 YKGDYVVHDNKLYQ
+227 
-241 LYYTDSHIGEWDEGV
+241 
-256 FKEANISEFIL
+256 IL
-267 GLGMYASKMG
+267 GGLIPEFSTTRRYEKGQYVMYKDKFYEITAAKSAGGWSDSYVKETSIIKFIMTHSLY
-277 ENTSGNP
+277 NTMSGNN
-284 STEAQRLSY
+284 SGDALTEASRVQRKIYDSVNFRQSPIIYVFSRPLDDRRPDLAYIYSLNSNEIPDSTLS
-293 NFIDVA
+293 NSQI
-299 TGHPVC
+299 
-305 YSFYR
+305 
-310 ALTKY
+310 KY
-315 NDIAY
+315 I
-320 LYYVK
+320 
-325 SEEIDN
+325 S
-331 PDDFSIGYLGGE
+331 GE
-343 PVGLKSEEA
+343 PVGLHVTET
-352 PFLCGITKN
+352 PFLCGISKN
-361 KTGASTFMEGIGR
+361 ITGNSVFNANGR
-374 TYIFNVVGVDFIS
+374 TYVFKVDNVEYIS
-387 TETLGSDRMFSD
+387 AATLGTGRFFSD
-399 YEYAFLKENFQLT
+399 YHYIFLNERLENV
-412 TNGWRD
+412 NRYWND
-418 TAYLRKVSD
+418 DAYFKKIKTLNWPYMVVTSNQPIED
-427 NTGTARYFVL
+427 DEWL
-437 STNAKVSPSADSRY
+437 
-451 NMISFKERVFPTVS
+451 NMFAFKEKSDPVMS
-465 KSRLISPMWDGTTFT
+465 KSYLLSPMWDGETFT

-486 DLFALDSKYD
+486 DLFDLDSKYD

-561 ENGDNNTYYF
+561 ENSNNNTYYF

-584 SPAPAGGSSDRFA
+584 SPAPAGGNSDWFT

-604 NNLIATSQGYKN
+604 NNLIATSQGDQNAK
-616 TETEFDYL
+616 TEFDYL

-631 DTRRTLKYF
+631 DTRRTLKHF
-640 NGGYANLYLT
+640 NGGYADLYLT
-650 EEPTNDFVQ
+650 EAPTNDFVQ
-659 PTGSNLVTKYN
+659 PTSSNLVTKYN
-670 LINAHVYYKN
+670 LINAHVYYRN
-680 NRLEPKIQATNIGG
+680 NRLEAMIQSRNIGG
-694 AVMYVPCEEGE
+694 AVMYVPCVEGE
-705 TYMVGDA
+705 TYIVGDA
-712 VKNNGIANESMH
+712 IRGNGIANESMR
-724 TDNPVI
+724 TNNPVI

-744 EQVTYLKG
+744 EDVTYLKG
-752 FSTFWNT
+752 FSTFWNI
-759 GDFNIGYNGYIKFTA
+759 GDGNLGYNGYIKFTA

-783 QVVKCLTPY
+783 QVALCLTAY

-797 DYPIIVCKEKDVLAA
+797 DYPVIVCKEKDVLAA
-812 IKTAEKL
+812 IKSAEKL
-819 IYSGVVTGAE
+819 IYPGVVTGAE
-829 ISLPKRNT
+829 ISLTKRNT

-850 GRGNLATFEGQ
+850 GYGNLSTFEGGSM
-861 PEAGWLRYF
+861 PGWLRYF
-870 IEAAKPRSVY
+870 VEAVKPKSVY
-880 NSSAGGF
+880 NSSAGGY

-902 SPSRSFI
+902 SPSNSFI
-909 SLLESVIYRY
+909 SLLENTISRY
-919 QEQPEVT
+919 NEQPGVQ
-926 HDIPTPDYVF
+926 HGIPTPDYVF

-945 KTRGTEVT
+945 KSRGTDVT

-963 EADMQSEDINPDSLS
+963 EDDIKSVDINPNSLS
-978 YDDLMDK
+978 YDDLMDN

-1022 LFPNCKFV
+1022 LFPDCKFV
-1030 VSTNLINAQS
+1030 ISTNVINAQS

-1060 SIPVID
+1060 SIPIVD
-1066 VARRTNTP
+1066 VARRANTP

-1085 TLTHRFLAD
+1085 QMTRRFLAD
-1094 GVHFSGGQDSNNEG
+1094 GVHFYGGADSNSNG

-1113 AMRMGYLFA
+1113 AMRIGYLFA
-1122 AEFERICEYDSTQN
+1122 SEFERICEYDSKQN
-1136 IETFDFDTYPH
+1136 IETFDFVTYPH
-1147 DKNVIFNS
+1147 DKNVIYNS

>member
-48 FATPT
+48 LATPA
-53 TNPGTPDGVIFYI
+53 TNPGTPDGVIFYV

-93 SWTKIS
+93 NWTKIS
-99 VAVAPAVPNILQ
+99 IAVIPAVPNVLQ
-111 NSGKSST
+111 NSGNSS
-118 AVMSQNAVT
+118 ADVMSQNAVT
-127 TIVGIDDVPQF
+127 AIVGIDDIPQF
-138 SDQTSYQ
+138 SEQTSYQ

-155 IFKFTAAHSAGKWK
+155 IFKFTAAHSAGTWK

-176 NLAEYIKA
+176 SLAEYIKA

-201 DVMSQKALTDR
+201 DVMSQKALTDKILGGLIPEYSATTTYEKGQYV
-212 MFKDRIQKFETTNIY
+212 MYNDKFYEFIKT
-227 YKGDYVVHDNKLYQ
+227 KSPGMGW
-241 LYYTDSHIGEWDEGV
+241 SDELV
-256 FKEANISEFIL
+256 KEASIIKFIMTHSL
-267 GLGMYASKMG
+267 Y
-277 ENTSGNP
+277 NTMSGNSSGAP
-284 STEAQRLSY
+284 IVEARRVQRTLYSSL
-293 NFIDVA
+293 NFP
-299 TGHPVC
+299 GSPVIYTFPKLLVNSSPDLAYIYC
-305 YSFYR
+305 LNNQISSSI
-310 ALTKY
+310 T
-315 NDIAY
+315 NSDINYIA
-320 LYYVK
+320 
-325 SEEIDN
+325 
-331 PDDFSIGYLGGE
+331 GE
-343 PVGLKSEEA
+343 PVGLHATET
-352 PFLCGITKN
+352 PFLCGISKN
-361 KTGASTFMEGIGR
+361 SIGQSVFNANGR
-374 TYIFNVVGVDFIS
+374 TYVFNIRNIDFVS
-387 TETLGSDRMFSD
+387 AGTLGTGRFFSD
-399 YEYAFLKENFQLT
+399 YQYAFLEDDFEIAISGWKDDGYFNKILT
-412 TNGWRD
+412 GN
-418 TAYLRKVSD
+418 AFPYLVVS
-427 NTGTARYFVL
+427 
-437 STNAKVSPSADSRY
+437 STSSRY
-451 NMISFKERVFPTVS
+451 DNEWLNLFAFKSSANPVVE
-465 KSRLISPMWDGTTFT
+465 KSYLLSPMWDGTTFT

-508 DCPIIKRFRY
+508 DCPLIKRFRY

-561 ENGDNNTYYF
+561 DNSGNNTYYF

-584 SPAPAGGSSDRFA
+584 SPAPAGGNSDWFT

-604 NNLIATSQGYKN
+604 NNLIATSQGDKN
-616 TETEFDYL
+616 TVTEFDYL

-650 EEPTNDFVQ
+650 EEPTADFVQ

-670 LINAHVYYKN
+670 LINAHVYYRN
-680 NRLEPKIQATNIGG
+680 SRLEPKIQSTNIGG

-712 VKNNGIANESMH
+712 IKNNGINNESMYV
-724 TDNPVI
+724 TNPVI

-737 IVSAFTK
+737 IVSAFTQ
-744 EQVTYLKG
+744 EDVTYLKG

-759 GDFNIGYNGYIKFTA
+759 GNGNQGYNGYMKFTA

-783 QVVKCLTPY
+783 QVAKCLTAY

-797 DYPIIVCKEKDVLAA
+797 DYPVIVCKEKDILAA
-812 IKTAEKL
+812 IKSAEKL
-819 IYSGVVTGAE
+819 IYKGVVTGDE
-829 ISLPKRNT
+829 IALTKRNT

-850 GRGNLATFEGQ
+850 GYGNTSTFEGGSV
-861 PEAGWLRYF
+861 PGWLRYF
-870 IEAAKPRSVY
+870 VNAVKPKSVY
-880 NSSAGGF
+880 NSSAGGY

-894 TFVDDVVQ
+894 TFVNDVVQ
-902 SPSRSFI
+902 NPSNSFI
-909 SLLESVIYRY
+909 SLLENTISRY
-919 QEQPEVT
+919 NEQPEVE
-926 HDIPTPDYVF
+926 HGIPTPDYVF

-945 KTRGTEVT
+945 KTRDTSVT

-963 EADMQSEDINPDSLS
+963 DDDMKSVDINPDSLS
-978 YDDLMDK
+978 YDDLMDN

-1030 VSTNLINAQS
+1030 ISTNLINAQS

-1085 TLTHRFLAD
+1085 QMTRRYLAD
-1094 GVHFSGGQDSNNEG
+1094 GVHFYGGQDSNNKG

-1122 AEFERICEYDSTQN
+1122 SEFERICEYDSIQN
-1136 IETFDFDTYPH
+1136 IETFDFVTYPH
-1147 DKNVIFNS
+1147 DKNVIYNS

>member
-48 FATPT
+48 IATPA

-76 NNLVVNKGE
+76 NNLAVNKGE

-99 VAVAPAVPNILQ
+99 VAVAPAVPDVLQ
-111 NSGKSST
+111 NSGTSST
-118 AVMSQNAVT
+118 DVMSQNAVT

-138 SDQTSYQ
+138 SDKTSYKT
-145 AGDFVRYTGL
+145 GDFVRYTGL
-155 IFKFTAAHSAGKWK
+155 IFKFTAAHSAGAWK

-176 NLAEYIKA
+176 SLAEYIKA

-191 AVQEWGDSET
+191 AVQEWGDSKT

-212 MFKDRIQKFETTNIY
+212 IFKDRIQEFETTTKY
-227 YKGDYVVHDNKLYQ
+227 YKGNYVVHNNKLYE
-241 LYYTDSHIGEWDEGV
+241 LVYTDSYIGEWDEGI
-256 FKEANISEFIL
+256 FKEANIAEFIL
-267 GLGMYASKMG
+267 GLGMYASKSG
-277 ENTSGNP
+277 ENTSRDP
-284 STEAQRLSY
+284 LTEAEKLGM
-293 NFIDVA
+293 NFYDV
-299 TGHPVC
+299 TTPHPVC
-305 YSFYR
+305 FSQYFE
-310 ALTKY
+310 LDKY
-315 NDIAY
+315 NDLVY
-320 LYYVK
+320 LFYVK
-325 SEEIDN
+325 SEHADS
-331 PDDFSIGYLGGE
+331 PDTPDVGYLAGE
-343 PVGLKSEEA
+343 PVGVNDKET
-352 PFLCGITKN
+352 PYLCGIGKN
-361 KTGASTFMEGIGR
+361 NMG
-374 TYIFNVVGVDFIS
+374 
-387 TETLGSDRMFSD
+387 
-399 YEYAFLKENFQLT
+399 
-412 TNGWRD
+412 D
-418 TAYLRKVSD
+418 TAYSTLYRTYVFDVEDFLYITNVSLCSTNNFTSYQYVFLNSNFQIISAGWAND
-427 NTGTARYFVL
+427 IVLKKISIPIGAYYFVVC
-437 STNAKVSPSADSRY
+437 AY
-451 NMISFKERVFPTVS
+451 NFIENLYNGDNLFSFMGTP
-465 KSRLISPMWDGTTFT
+465 ISPFKKESQLLSPLWDGTTFT

-486 DLFALDSKYD
+486 DLFALGSKYD

-531 DGKDDADRQKIWCWK
+531 DGKDNADRQKIWCWK

-561 ENGDNNTYYF
+561 ENSDNNTYYF

-584 SPAPAGGSSDRFA
+584 SPAPAGGNSDWFT

-604 NNLIATSQGYKN
+604 NNLIASSQGDKN

-680 NRLEPKIQATNIGG
+680 NRLEPKVQSTNIGG
-694 AVMYVPCEEGE
+694 AVMYVPCEAGE

-712 VKNNGIANESMH
+712 VKNNGINNELMYP
-724 TDNPVI
+724 DNPVI

-759 GDFNIGYNGYIKFTA
+759 GDSNIGYNGYIKFTA

-792 EGDIT
+792 EGNIT
-797 DYPIIVCKEKDVLAA
+797 DYPVIVCKEKDVLAA
-812 IKTAEKL
+812 IKTAERL
-819 IYSGVVTGAE
+819 IYPGVVTGAE
-829 ISLPKRNT
+829 ISLSKRNT

-850 GRGNLATFEGQ
+850 GYGNLSTFEG
-861 PEAGWLRYF
+861 ASGLGWLRYF
-870 IEAAKPRSVY
+870 IDAAKPKAVY
-880 NSSAGGF
+880 NSSAGGY

-902 SPSRSFI
+902 SPSQSFI
-909 SLLESVIYRY
+909 SLLESVIRLY
-919 QEQPEVT
+919 QEQPEVQ
-926 HDIPTPDYVF
+926 HGIPTPDYVF

-963 EADMQSEDINPDSLS
+963 EADMKSEDINPDSLS
-978 YDDLMDK
+978 YDDLMDT

-1030 VSTNLINAQS
+1030 ISTNLINAQS

-1094 GVHFSGGQDSNNEG
+1094 GVHFYGGQDSNNKG

-1122 AEFERICEYDSTQN
+1122 AEFERICEYDSVQN
-1136 IETFDFDTYPH
+1136 IETFDFTTYPH

>member
-48 FATPT
+48 LATPR

-76 NNLVVNKGE
+76 NNLAINKGE

-99 VAVAPAVPNILQ
+99 VAVAPPVLQ
-111 NSGKSST
+111 NSGTSSND
-118 AVMSQNAVT
+118 VMSQNAVT

-138 SDQTSYQ
+138 SDQTSYKT
-145 AGDFVRYTGL
+145 GEFVRYTGL
-155 IFKFTAAHSAGKWK
+155 IFKFTAAHSAGAWK

-184 TTGATVE
+184 TTGNTQAKAVTLEKAPYIMHMYYYPLDGGRWRIALGEKIILLDVSNVLSIQFADTIPLSDLSSTVRMYMIWFDENKSALGNKVISAGGKVNLPPKAKYVFLE
-191 AVQEWGDSET
+191 AKFDDNDLIGNYWLSVELRDNVGFSE
-201 DVMSQKALTDR
+201 
-212 MFKDRIQKFETTNIY
+212 E
-227 YKGDYVVHDNKLYQ
+227 Q
-241 LYYTDSHIGEWDEGV
+241 LYTIPDVWD
-256 FKEANISEFIL
+256 
-267 GLGMYASKMG
+267 
-277 ENTSGNP
+277 
-284 STEAQRLSY
+284 
-293 NFIDVA
+293 
-299 TGHPVC
+299 
-305 YSFYR
+305 
-310 ALTKY
+310 
-315 NDIAY
+315 
-320 LYYVK
+320 
-325 SEEIDN
+325 
-331 PDDFSIGYLGGE
+331 
-343 PVGLKSEEA
+343 
-352 PFLCGITKN
+352 
-361 KTGASTFMEGIGR
+361 GR
-374 TYIFNVVGVDFIS
+374 TYTINKTFFPVGSVGNR
-387 TETLGSDRMFSD
+387 TE
-399 YEYAFLKENFQLT
+399 LT
-412 TNGWRD
+412 DNN
-418 TAYLRKVSD
+418 TAS
-427 NTGTARYFVL
+427 
-437 STNAKVSPSADSRY
+437 
-451 NMISFKERVFPTVS
+451 
-465 KSRLISPMWDGTTFT
+465 
-480 IRQEIL
+480 
-486 DLFALDSKYD
+486 
-496 LKDNATALLYVK
+496 LYVRK
-508 DCPIIKRFRY
+508 CPNINRFRY
-518 KNSVTGDWRELYF
+518 TNSQTSDVRELYF
-531 DGKDDADRQKIWCWK
+531 NGINRDNIWEWE

-556 YLRRE
+556 YLRCE
-561 ENGDNNTYYF
+561 EGSDNNTYYF

-584 SPAPAGGSSDRFA
+584 SPAPAGGNSDWFT
-597 INLFDKG
+597 INMFDKG
-604 NNLIATSQGYKN
+604 NNLIATSLGDKN

-631 DTRRTLKYF
+631 DTRRLVKDF
-640 NGGYANLYLT
+640 NQGYANLYLT

-670 LINAHVYYKN
+670 LINAHVYYRN
-680 NRLEPKIQATNIGG
+680 NRLNPKIQSTNIGG
-694 AVMYVPCEEGE
+694 AVMYVPCEAGE

-712 VKNNGIANESMH
+712 IKGNGIANESMR
-724 TDNPVI
+724 TTNPVI

-737 IVSAFTK
+737 IVSAFTQ

-752 FSTFWNT
+752 FSTFWNI
-759 GDFNIGYNGYIKFTA
+759 GDGNMGYNGYIKFTA

-783 QVVKCLTPY
+783 QVAKCLTAY
-792 EGDIT
+792 KGYIT
-797 DYPIIVCKEKDVLAA
+797 DYPVIVCKEKDILAA

-819 IYSGVVTGAE
+819 IYPGVVTGAE

-850 GRGNLATFEGQ
+850 GYGNLSTFEGSSI
-861 PEAGWLRYF
+861 PGWLRYF
-870 IEAAKPRSVY
+870 AEAVKPKSVY
-880 NSSAGGF
+880 NSSAGGY

-894 TFVDDVVQ
+894 TFVDNVVQ
-902 SPSRSFI
+902 SPSNSFVA
-909 SLLESVIYRY
+909 LLENTISRY
-919 QEQPEVT
+919 NEQPEVQ
-926 HDIPTPDYVF
+926 HGIPTPDYVF

-945 KTRGTEVT
+945 KTRGTSVT

-978 YDDLMDK
+978 YDDLMDN

-1060 SIPVID
+1060 SIPVVD
-1066 VARRTNTP
+1066 VARRSNTP
-1074 PLWEYKRQGVE
+1074 PLWEYKNQGVE

-1094 GVHFSGGQDSNNEG
+1094 GVHFYGGQDSTNKG

-1122 AEFERICEYDSTQN
+1122 AEFERICEYDSVQN
-1136 IETFDFDTYPH
+1136 IETFDFTTYPH
-1147 DKNVIFNS
+1147 DKNVIYNS

>member
-1 MANWDNLKAAIQ
+1 MANWDNLKSAIQ

-48 FATPT
+48 VATPT

-85 TAIFLYKT
+85 TAMFLYKT

-99 VAVAPAVPNILQ
+99 VAVAPAVPNVLQ
-111 NSGKSST
+111 NSGESST
-118 AVMSQNAVT
+118 DVMSQNAVT
-127 TIVGIDDVPQF
+127 AIVGIDDVPQF
-138 SDQTSYQ
+138 SDQKSYN

-155 IFKFTAAHSAGKWK
+155 IFKFTAAHSAGQWK

-176 NLAEYIKA
+176 SLAECIKA

-191 AVQEWGDSET
+191 AVQEWGDSKT
-201 DVMSQKALTDR
+201 DVMSQKALTNKILGGVIPE
-212 MFKDRIQKFETTNIY
+212 FSTTTKY
-227 YKGDYVVHDNKLYQ
+227 EKGQYVMYDNKFY
-241 LYYTDSHIGEWDEGV
+241 
-256 FKEANISEFIL
+256 EFIAAKSAGAWSPL
-267 GLGMYASKMG
+267 DVRETSIIKFIITHSLY
-277 ENTSGNP
+277 NTMSGTGGNNAL
-284 STEAQRLSY
+284 TEAGLVQRGLYNTNNFPSSPIIYTFPRTLSPG
-293 NFIDVA
+293 D
-299 TGHPVC
+299 T
-305 YSFYR
+305 
-310 ALTKY
+310 
-315 NDIAY
+315 
-320 LYYVK
+320 
-325 SEEIDN
+325 EIDLAYIYSLN
-331 PDDFSIGYLGGE
+331 EKQKLLTSSDISYIAGE
-343 PVGLKSEEA
+343 PVGLHTTET
-352 PFLCGITKN
+352 PYLCGIGRDKSN
-361 KTGASTFMEGIGR
+361 KPNFANGIR
-374 TYIFNVVGVDFIS
+374 TYVFNVENVDFVS
-387 TETLGSDRMFSD
+387 TNTLGTGSFFSH
-399 YEYAFLKENFQLT
+399 YNY
-412 TNGWRD
+412 
-418 TAYLRKVSD
+418 AYLNEDFSIRFNWKWSNELNKIYD
-427 NTGTARYFVL
+427 NKAKYLVIS
-437 STNAKVSPSADSRY
+437 STQESSNDEWLNLFA
-451 NMISFKERVFPTVS
+451 FKELNDPVMA
-465 KSRLISPMWDGTTFT
+465 KSYLLSPLWDGTTFT

-531 DGKDDADRQKIWCWK
+531 DGKDNADRQKIWCWK

-561 ENGDNNTYYF
+561 ENSDNNTYYF

-584 SPAPAGGSSDRFA
+584 SPAPAGGNSDWFT
-597 INLFDKG
+597 INMFDKG
-604 NNLIATSQGYKN
+604 NNLIATSQGDKN
-616 TETEFDYL
+616 TGTEFDYL

-631 DTRRTLKYF
+631 DTRRLLKYF
-640 NGGYANLYLT
+640 NNGYANLYLT

-670 LINAHVYYKN
+670 LINAHVYYRN
-680 NRLEPKIQATNIGG
+680 NRLEPMIQNTNIGG
-694 AVMYVPCEEGE
+694 AVMYVPCEAGE

-712 VKNNGIANESMH
+712 VKGNGIANPSMH
-724 TDNPVI
+724 ANNPVI

-737 IVSAFTK
+737 IVRAFTK
-744 EQVTYLKG
+744 EDVTYLKG
-752 FSTFWNT
+752 FSTFWNI
-759 GDFNIGYNGYIKFTA
+759 GNDNIGYNGYMKFTA

-783 QVVKCLTPY
+783 QVAKCLTPY

-797 DYPIIVCKEKDVLAA
+797 DYPVIVCKEKDVLAA

-819 IYSGVVTGAE
+819 IYPGVVTGAE
-829 ISLPKRNT
+829 ISLTKRNT

-850 GRGNLATFEGQ
+850 GYGTLSTFEGQ
-861 PEAGWLRYF
+861 SSPGWIRYF
-870 IEAAKPRSVY
+870 IDAVKPKAVY
-880 NSSAGGF
+880 NSSAGGY

-902 SPSRSFI
+902 SPSNSFVA
-909 SLLESVIYRY
+909 LLENTISRY
-919 QEQPEVT
+919 NEQPTVQ
-926 HDIPTPDYVF
+926 HGIPTPDYVF

-945 KTRGTEVT
+945 KTRGTDVT

-963 EADMQSEDINPDSLS
+963 EADMKSEDINPDSLS

-1060 SIPVID
+1060 SIPVVD

-1085 TLTHRFLAD
+1085 QMTRRFLAD
-1094 GVHFSGGQDSNNEG
+1094 GVHFYGGQDSNNKK

-1122 AEFERICEYDSTQN
+1122 SEFERICEYDSVQN
-1136 IETFDFDTYPH
+1136 IETFDFTTYPH
-1147 DKNVIFNS
+1147 DKNVIYNE

>member
-48 FATPT
+48 LATPT

-76 NNLVVNKGE
+76 NNLAVNKGE

-99 VAVAPAVPNILQ
+99 VAVAPAVPDVLQ
-111 NSGKSST
+111 NSGTST
-118 AVMSQNAVT
+118 TDVMSQGAVT
-127 TIVGIDDVPQF
+127 AIVGIDDVPQF
-138 SDQTSYQ
+138 SEQTSYQ

-155 IFKFTAAHSAGKWK
+155 IYKFTAAHPAGIWK
-169 GTDTTPS
+169 ATDTTAS
-176 NLAEYIKA
+176 SLAEYIKA

-201 DVMSQKALTDR
+201 DVMSQKALTD
-212 MFKDRIQKFETTNIY
+212 K
-227 YKGDYVVHDNKLYQ
+227 
-241 LYYTDSHIGEWDEGV
+241 
-256 FKEANISEFIL
+256 IL
-267 GLGMYASKMG
+267 GGLIPKF
-277 ENTSGNP
+277 SG
-284 STEAQRLSY
+284 STTYEKGQY
-293 NFIDVA
+293 VM
-299 TGHPVC
+299 
-305 YSFYR
+305 
-310 ALTKY
+310 Y
-315 NDIAY
+315 NDKFYEFTATKSAGVWADS
-320 LYYVK
+320 YVK
-325 SEEIDN
+325 ETSIIKFIMTHSLYNTMSGGSSGEPIVEARRVQRDLYSSEKFPDSPIIYAFPRTLVSEVNLAYIYSINRTTISPSIDTI
-331 PDDFSIGYLGGE
+331 SYLAGE
-343 PVGLKSEEA
+343 PVGVHSTET
-352 PFLCGITKN
+352 PFLCGISRN
-361 KTGASTFMEGIGR
+361 SIGQNGFNANGR
-374 TYIFNVVGVDFIS
+374 TYVFKVDNVNFAS
-387 TETLGSDRMFSD
+387 AKTLGTGRFFSN
-399 YEYAFLKENFQLT
+399 YQYAFLGGNFEIAGNWQNDGYFT
-412 TNGWRD
+412 YANNNGVWP
-418 TAYLRKVSD
+418 YLVVS
-427 NTGTARYFVL
+427 
-437 STNAKVSPSADSRY
+437 STMPREDAERL
-451 NMISFKERVFPTVS
+451 NMFAFKELFAPVMS
-465 KSRLISPMWDGTTFT
+465 KSYLLSPMWDGETFT

-561 ENGDNNTYYF
+561 ENSDNNTYYF
-571 PVEEM
+571 PVDEM

-584 SPAPAGGSSDRFA
+584 SPAPAGGITDWFT
-597 INLFDKG
+597 INIFDKG
-604 NNLIATSQGYKN
+604 DNLIATSQGDKN

-624 EFTNKVV
+624 EFSHKVV
-631 DTRRTLKYF
+631 DTRRSLKYF
-640 NGGYANLYLT
+640 NNGYANLYLT
-650 EEPTNDFVQ
+650 EEPTTDFVQ

-670 LINAHVYYKN
+670 LINAHVYYQN
-680 NRLEPKIQATNIGG
+680 SRLEPKIQSTNKGG

-712 VKNNGIANESMH
+712 IRNNGINNDSMR
-724 TDNPVI
+724 TTNPVI
-730 FLDENKS
+730 FLNENKAV
-737 IVSAFTK
+737 VSAYTK
-744 EQVTYLKG
+744 EDVTYLKG
-752 FSTFWNT
+752 FSTFWNIRS
-759 GDFNIGYNGYIKFTA
+759 GNIGYNGYIKFTA
-774 PAGAKYMYI
+774 PAGAKYMCI
-783 QVVKCLTPY
+783 QVANCLTAY

-797 DYPIIVCKEKDVLAA
+797 DYPVIVCKEKDILAA
-812 IKTAEKL
+812 IKSAEKL
-819 IYSGVVTGAE
+819 NYQGVVTGEE
-829 ISLPKRNT
+829 IALTKRNT
-837 FKNIWILGDSLAG
+837 FKNIWILGDSLAAG
-850 GRGNLATFEGQ
+850 YGNTSSFEGGSA
-861 PEAGWLRYF
+861 PGWIRYF
-870 IEAAKPRSVY
+870 VNAIKPQSVY
-880 NSSAGGF
+880 ISAAGGY

-902 SPSRSFI
+902 NPSNSFV
-909 SLLESVIYRY
+909 SLLENTIMRY
-919 QEQPEVT
+919 NEQPEVE
-926 HDIPTPDYVF
+926 HGIPAPDYVF

-945 KTRGTEVT
+945 KTRDTSVT
-953 GNFSGVSYIN
+953 GNFSTVSYIN
-963 EADMQSEDINPDSLS
+963 QEDMESEDINPNSLS
-978 YDDLMDK
+978 YDDLMDN
-985 IFIRHNVDNVSYLNE
+985 IFIRHNVDNVSILNQ
-1000 MNEVP
+1000 MDEVP

-1060 SIPVID
+1060 SIPVVD
-1066 VARRTNTP
+1066 VARRSNTP

-1094 GVHFSGGQDSNNEG
+1094 SVHFYGGSDSDNQG

-1113 AMRMGYLFA
+1113 AMRVGYLFA
-1122 AEFERICEYDSTQN
+1122 AEFERICEYDSVQN
-1136 IETFDFDTYPH
+1136 IETFDFTTYPH
-1147 DKNVIFNS
+1147 DKNVIYNG

>member
-48 FATPT
+48 LATPT
-53 TNPGTPDGVIFYI
+53 TNPGTPDGVIFYV

-99 VAVAPAVPNILQ
+99 VAVAPAVPNVLQ
-111 NSGKSST
+111 NSGASST
-118 AVMSQNAVT
+118 DVMSQNAVT
-127 TIVGIDDVPQF
+127 AIVGIDDVPQF

-155 IFKFTAAHSAGKWK
+155 IFKFTAAHSAGQWK

-176 NLAEYIKA
+176 SLAEYIKA

-191 AVQEWGDSET
+191 AVQDWGDSET
-201 DVMSQKALTDR
+201 DVMSQKALTDKILGGVIPE
-212 MFKDRIQKFETTNIY
+212 FSTTTEY
-227 YKGDYVVHDNKLYQ
+227 EKGQYVMYDNKFY
-241 LYYTDSHIGEWDEGV
+241 
-256 FKEANISEFIL
+256 EF
-267 GLGMYASKMG
+267 
-277 ENTSGNP
+277 
-284 STEAQRLSY
+284 TEAKRAGAWSASAVMETSIIKFIMTHSLY
-293 NFIDVA
+293 N
-299 TGHPVC
+299 TMSGGR
-305 YSFYR
+305 SNN
-310 ALTKY
+310 ALTEAGFVQRSLY
-315 NDIAY
+315 NTRNFPSSPIIYTFPRTLPPADDNRIDLAYIYSVNEQQKLLGNHDISY
-320 LYYVK
+320 LA
-325 SEEIDN
+325 
-331 PDDFSIGYLGGE
+331 GE
-343 PVGLKSEEA
+343 PVGLHATET
-352 PFLCGITKN
+352 PFLCGISRKSIGQN
-361 KTGASTFMEGIGR
+361 GFNANGR
-374 TYIFNVVGVDFIS
+374 TYVFKVDNVAFASAD
-387 TETLGSDRMFSD
+387 TLGAGRFFSD
-399 YEYAFLKENFQLT
+399 YEYVFLNKNFVMAGNWQNDGYFQKVENESVYK
-412 TNGWRD
+412 
-418 TAYLRKVSD
+418 YLIVS
-427 NTGTARYFVL
+427 
-437 STNAKVSPSADSRY
+437 STLPSEDDEWLNLFA
-451 NMISFKERVFPTVS
+451 FKESSNPVMS
-465 KSRLISPMWDGTTFT
+465 KSYLLSPMWDGETFT

-561 ENGDNNTYYF
+561 ENRDNNTYYF

-584 SPAPAGGSSDRFA
+584 SPAPAGGSSDWFA
-597 INLFDKG
+597 INMFDKG
-604 NNLIATSQGYKN
+604 NNLIATSQGDKN
-616 TETEFDYL
+616 AVTEFDYL

-631 DTRRTLKYF
+631 DTRRLLKYF
-640 NGGYANLYLT
+640 NNGYANLYLT

-680 NRLEPKIQATNIGG
+680 NRLEPKVQSTNRGG

-712 VKNNGIANESMH
+712 VKNNGIISENMR

-744 EQVTYLKG
+744 EDVTYLKG

-759 GDFNIGYNGYIKFTA
+759 GNGNIGYNGYMKFTA
-774 PAGAKYMYI
+774 PASAKYMYI
-783 QVVKCLTPY
+783 QVALCLTPY

-797 DYPIIVCKEKDVLAA
+797 DYPVIVCKEKDVLAA

-819 IYSGVVTGAE
+819 IYPGVVTEAE
-829 ISLPKRNT
+829 ISLTKRNT

-850 GRGNLATFEGQ
+850 GYGNLSTFEGGSM
-861 PEAGWLRYF
+861 PGWLRYF
-870 IEAAKPRSVY
+870 VEAAKPKSVY
-880 NSSAGGF
+880 NSSAGGY

-902 SPSRSFI
+902 SPSQSFI
-909 SLLESVIYRY
+909 SLLENTISRY
-919 QEQPEVT
+919 NEQQEVQ
-926 HDIPTPDYVF
+926 HGIPTPDYVF

-945 KTRGTEVT
+945 KTRGTNVT

-1060 SIPVID
+1060 SIPVVD

-1085 TLTHRFLAD
+1085 DMTHRFLAD
-1094 GVHFSGGQDSNNEG
+1094 GVHFYGGQDSNNKG

-1113 AMRMGYLFA
+1113 AMRIGYLFA
-1122 AEFERICEYDSTQN
+1122 AEFERICEYDSVQN
-1136 IETFDFDTYPH
+1136 IETFDFTTYPH

>member
-48 FATPT
+48 FATPA

-66 ATQQGTYQYF
+66 ATQQGMYQYF
-76 NNLVVNKGE
+76 DNNAVYKGE
-85 TAIFLYKT
+85 IAIFWYKT
-93 SWTKIS
+93 NWIKIS
-99 VAVAPAVPNILQ
+99 VAVVPTVVQ
-111 NSGKSST
+111 NSGTSST
-118 AVMSQNAVT
+118 DVMSQGAVT
-127 TIVGIDDVPQF
+127 AIVGIDDVPQF
-138 SDQTSYQ
+138 SGQTSYKV
-145 AGDFVRYTGL
+145 GDFVRYTGR
-155 IFKFTAAHSAGKWK
+155 IYKFSAAHSAGQWK

-176 NLAEYIKA
+176 SLAEYIKA

-191 AVQEWGDSET
+191 AVQEWGDGET
-201 DVMSQKALTDR
+201 DVMSQKALTD
-212 MFKDRIQKFETTNIY
+212 K
-227 YKGDYVVHDNKLYQ
+227 
-241 LYYTDSHIGEWDEGV
+241 
-256 FKEANISEFIL
+256 IL
-267 GLGMYASKMG
+267 GGLIPEFSASTRYEKGQYVMYNNKFYEFTAAKSTGPWSESVAEETSLIKFIMTHSLY
-277 ENTSGNP
+277 NTMSGTQ
-284 STEAQRLSY
+284 SVDALTEAKRVQRELYSSKKFPYSPIIYAFPRILVSGVDLAYIYSLNEQVARTLS
-293 NFIDVA
+293 N
-299 TGHPVC
+299 
-305 YSFYR
+305 R
-310 ALTKY
+310 
-315 NDIAY
+315 DISY
-320 LYYVK
+320 LA
-325 SEEIDN
+325 
-331 PDDFSIGYLGGE
+331 GE
-343 PVGLKSEEA
+343 PVGVHSTET
-352 PFLCGITKN
+352 PFLCGISRNSIGKN
-361 KTGASTFMEGIGR
+361 GFNANGR
-374 TYIFNVVGVDFIS
+374 TYVFKIDNVDFAS
-387 TETLGSDRMFSD
+387 AKTLGTGRFFSD
-399 YEYAFLKENFQLT
+399 YEYAFLNRNFEIAGNWQNDGYFAKAEN
-412 TNGWRD
+412 GSVYK
-418 TAYLRKVSD
+418 YLIVS
-427 NTGTARYFVL
+427 
-437 STNAKVSPSADSRY
+437 STLPREDGEWLNLFA
-451 NMISFKERVFPTVS
+451 FKESFSPAMS
-465 KSRLISPMWDGTTFT
+465 KSYLLSPLWDGETFT

-561 ENGDNNTYYF
+561 ENSDNNTYYF

-584 SPAPAGGSSDRFA
+584 SPAPAGGSSDWFA
-597 INLFDKG
+597 INMFDKG
-604 NNLIATSQGYKN
+604 NNLIATSQGDKN
-616 TETEFDYL
+616 TVTEFDYL

-631 DTRRTLKYF
+631 DTRRLLKYF
-640 NGGYANLYLT
+640 NNGYANLYLT

-670 LINAHVYYKN
+670 LINAYVYYKN
-680 NRLEPKIQATNIGG
+680 NRLEPKIQATNVGG
-694 AVMYVPCEEGE
+694 AVMYVPCEAGE
-705 TYMVGDA
+705 TYLVGDA
-712 VKNNGIANESMH
+712 IKNNGIASESMR

-759 GDFNIGYNGYIKFTA
+759 GDSNIGYNGYMKFTA
-774 PAGAKYMYI
+774 PAGAKYMCI
-783 QVVKCLTPY
+783 QVAKCLTPY

-797 DYPIIVCKEKDVLAA
+797 DYPVIVCKEKDVLAA

-819 IYSGVVTGAE
+819 IYPGVVTGAE

-850 GRGNLATFEGQ
+850 GYGNLTTFEGQ
-861 PEAGWLRYF
+861 SSAGWIRYF
-870 IEAAKPRSVY
+870 IDAAKPKAVY
-880 NSSAGGF
+880 NSSAGGY

-902 SPSRSFI
+902 SPSQSFI
-909 SLLESVIYRY
+909 SLLENTITRY
-919 QEQPEVT
+919 NEQPAVQ
-926 HDIPTPDYVF
+926 HGIPKPDYVF

-945 KTRGTEVT
+945 KTRGTDVT

-978 YDDLMDK
+978 YDDLMDN

-1022 LFPNCKFV
+1022 LFPDCKFV

-1060 SIPVID
+1060 SIPVVD

-1085 TLTHRFLAD
+1085 EMTHRFLAD
-1094 GVHFSGGQDSNNEG
+1094 GVHFYGGQDSNNKG

-1122 AEFERICEYDSTQN
+1122 AEFERICEYDSVQN
-1136 IETFDFDTYPH
+1136 IETFDFTTYPH

>member
-48 FATPT
+48 LATPT
-53 TNPGTPDGVIFYI
+53 TNPGTPDGVIFYV

-85 TAIFLYKT
+85 TAILLYKT
-93 SWTKIS
+93 NWTKIS
-99 VAVAPAVPNILQ
+99 IAVIPAVPNVLQ
-111 NSGKSST
+111 NSGTSPT
-118 AVMSQNAVT
+118 DVMSQNAVT
-127 TIVGIDDVPQF
+127 AIVGIDDIPQF
-138 SDQTSYQ
+138 SEQTSYQ

-155 IFKFTAAHSAGKWK
+155 IFKFTAAHSAGTWK

-176 NLAEYIKA
+176 SLAEYIKA

-201 DVMSQKALTDR
+201 DVMSQKALTDKI
-212 MFKDRIQKFETTNIY
+212 FKDGIQQYEINQYY

-241 LYYTDSHIGEWDEGV
+241 LYGADMHYGNWDESI
-256 FKEANISEFIL
+256 FREISIAEFVL
-267 GLGMYASKMG
+267 SMGMYALKRG
-277 ENTSGNP
+277 ESTSGNP
-284 STEAQRLSY
+284 VTEAQRLSKDFY
-293 NFIDVA
+293 DEKM
-299 TGHPVC
+299 GHPVC

-310 ALTKY
+310 ALNQY

-325 SEEIDN
+325 SEEVDN
-331 PDDFSIGYLGGE
+331 PDNFSIGYIGGE

-352 PFLCGITKN
+352 PYLCGITRRSN
-361 KTGASTFMEGIGR
+361 GVFDFIEGIGR
-374 TYIFNVVGVDFIS
+374 TYIFDVMGVEFIS

-399 YEYAFLKENFQLT
+399 YEYAFLKDNFQLT
-412 TNGWRD
+412 TNRWKD
-418 TAYLRKVSD
+418 TAYLKKVSD

-437 STNAKVSPSADSRY
+437 SLNTAISGSVDVRY
-451 NMISFKERVFPTVS
+451 NMISFKEKVFPTVS

-486 DLFALDSKYD
+486 DLFALGSKYD

-561 ENGDNNTYYF
+561 ENSDNNTYYF

-584 SPAPAGGSSDRFA
+584 SPAPAGGNSDWFT

-604 NNLIATSQGYKN
+604 NNLIAASQGDKN
-616 TETEFDYL
+616 TVTEFDYL

-631 DTRRTLKYF
+631 DTRRSLKYF

-650 EEPTNDFVQ
+650 EEPTADFVQ

-670 LINAHVYYKN
+670 LINAHVYYRN
-680 NRLEPKIQATNIGG
+680 SRLEPKIQATNIGG

-712 VKNNGIANESMH
+712 IKNNGINNESMYV
-724 TDNPVI
+724 TNPVI

-737 IVSAFTK
+737 IVSAFTQ
-744 EQVTYLKG
+744 EDVTYLKG
-752 FSTFWNT
+752 FSTFWNI
-759 GDFNIGYNGYIKFTA
+759 GDGNQGYNGYMKFTA

-783 QVVKCLTPY
+783 QVAKCLIAY
-792 EGDIT
+792 KGDIT
-797 DYPIIVCKEKDVLAA
+797 DYPVIVCKEKDILAA
-812 IKTAEKL
+812 IKSAEKL
-819 IYSGVVTGAE
+819 IYKGVVTGDE
-829 ISLPKRNT
+829 ISLTKRNT

-850 GRGNLATFEGQ
+850 GYGNTSTFEGGSM
-861 PEAGWLRYF
+861 PGWLRYF
-870 IEAAKPRSVY
+870 VNAVKPKSVY
-880 NSSAGGF
+880 NSSAGGY

-902 SPSRSFI
+902 NPSKSFVA
-909 SLLESVIYRY
+909 LLENTISRY
-919 QEQPEVT
+919 NEQPEVE
-926 HDIPTPDYVF
+926 HGIPTPDYVF

-945 KTRGTEVT
+945 KTRDTSVT

-963 EADMQSEDINPDSLS
+963 DDDMKSVDINPDSLS
-978 YDDLMDK
+978 YDDLMDN

-1030 VSTNLINAQS
+1030 ISTNLINAQS

-1060 SIPVID
+1060 SIPIID

-1085 TLTHRFLAD
+1085 QMTRRYLAD
-1094 GVHFSGGQDSNNEG
+1094 GVHFYGGQDSNNKG

-1122 AEFERICEYDSTQN
+1122 SEFERICEYDSIQN
-1136 IETFDFDTYPH
+1136 IETFDFVTYPH
-1147 DKNVIFNS
+1147 DKNVIYNA